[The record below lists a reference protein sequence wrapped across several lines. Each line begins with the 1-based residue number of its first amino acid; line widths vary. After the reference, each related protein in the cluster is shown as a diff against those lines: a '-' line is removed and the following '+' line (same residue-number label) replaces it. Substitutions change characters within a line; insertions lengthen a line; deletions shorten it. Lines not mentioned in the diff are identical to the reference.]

1 MNFIVI
7 LIILLT
13 ILICTL
19 IAVFLLKVKSSSRF
33 TLDIGGGSTPRAS
46 GGVENSSSS
55 HFKPRIIGT
64 GVFAGSV
71 IAALFMRLWNMQVIS
86 SSSYTEQAEKNRTR
100 SISTHAARG
109 RILDRNGAV
118 LVGNRPSLVVIAE
131 QSVLEDE
138 IEMQLLSTLIGIPK
152 AVLRLKIENSLQ
164 GLQRGRVIAVDVSR
178 RVVSYINAHP
188 SLFSGVS
195 IEARSQRSYPLGSLA
210 GQVLGYTGVITSDQ
224 LKSSQDSQD
233 EGKIVYEP
241 GDVVGQSGIEA
252 SYENVLQGIK
262 GEQVVFVDADGN
274 IITQSSSVDAQS
286 GSDVVLT
293 IDAGIQKAAEDSLDA
308 TIKRLQSSGKRDCC
322 AGCAM
327 VMDVTNG
334 EILAMASAPSFSPN
348 MFVGGISS
356 DDWDMLSSKSSHNP
370 LLNRGI
376 AGQYPPASTIKPL
389 SALAALNEGIATPQS
404 SYMCTGYWTGF
415 GSAFGQYCWLHTG
428 HGSMTLQTGI
438 THSCDVVFYEV
449 GKGFF
454 YSSNRDGLQQA
465 FKKWGLGSKF
475 HIDLPGE
482 LQGRIPDEKW
492 KREYFASYP
501 DDAKAWQGGDNTN
514 LAIGQGDLLVTP
526 LQMMCIYAGIANRGT
541 IPQPHLMKSIKSTS
555 NSGSII
561 DYKCSTS
568 ISIDEHDEYM
578 DLVQRGLYGVIYE
591 ESRAQASHFTNM
603 KEKVAGKTGTA
614 ETSHETPTGWFIAYA
629 PYDNPRYV
637 VASVLEN
644 SGYGSEGAMYVVRDI
659 LGAIYHEPDTST
671 LVDKIGAR

>member
-1 MNFIVI
+1 MNFVVI
-7 LIILLT
+7 LIVLLT
-13 ILICTL
+13 VLICAL
-19 IAVFLLKVKSSSRF
+19 MAAFLLKVKSSRRF
-33 TLDIGGGSTPRAS
+33 TLDIGGGTPRAS
-46 GGVENSSSS
+46 GGSENSPSS
-55 HFKPRIIGT
+55 HFKSRINATGIFAGTIIG
-64 GVFAGSV
+64 
-71 IAALFMRLWNMQVIS
+71 ALFMRLWNMQVIS

-118 LVGNRPSLVVIAE
+118 LVGNRPSLVVLAE
-131 QSVLEDE
+131 QSVLDDE
-138 IEMQLLSTLIGIPK
+138 AELQILAALIGIPK
-152 AVLRLKIENSLQ
+152 AVLRLKIEDSSQ

-178 RVVSYINAHP
+178 RVISFINAHP
-188 SLFSGVS
+188 SLFGGVS

-210 GQVLGYTGVITSDQ
+210 GQVLGYTGIITSEQ
-224 LKSSQDSQD
+224 LKASQGNQD
-233 EGKIVYEP
+233 EGKITYEP

-274 IITQSSSVDAQS
+274 IVNHSSSVEAQS

-293 IDAGIQKAAEDSLDA
+293 LDADIQKAAEDSLSS
-308 TIKRLQSSGKRDCC
+308 TIKRLQEHGKPDCFG
-322 AGCAM
+322 GCAIA
-327 VMDVTNG
+327 MDVTNG
-334 EILAMASAPSFSPN
+334 EIIAMASAPSFSPN

-376 AGQYPPASTIKPL
+376 GGQYPSASTIKPL

-415 GSAFGQYCWLHTG
+415 GAAFGQYCWLHTG
-428 HGSMTLQTGI
+428 HGPMTLQTGI

-454 YSSNRDGLQQA
+454 YSSNKDGLQQM
-465 FKKWGLGSKF
+465 FKKWGLGSKSQ
-475 HIDLPGE
+475 IDLPGE
-482 LQGRIPDEKW
+482 LQGRIPDEAW

-526 LQMMCIYAGIANRGT
+526 LQMLCVYAGIANRGS

-561 DYKCSTS
+561 DYKCSTR
-568 ISIDEHDEYM
+568 ISIDEKDEYM
-578 DLVQRGLYGVIYE
+578 DLIQRGLYGVIYE
-591 ESRAQASHFTNM
+591 ESQAQASHFTNM

-629 PYDNPRYV
+629 PYDKPRYV

-644 SGYGSEGAMYVVRDI
+644 SGFGSDGAMYVVRDI
-659 LGAIYHEPDTST
+659 LGALYHEPDTST
-671 LVDKIGAR
+671 MVDTTGAR

>member
-1 MNFIVI
+1 MNFVVI
-7 LIILLT
+7 LIVLLT
-13 ILICTL
+13 VLICAL
-19 IAVFLLKVKSSSRF
+19 MAAFLLKVKSSRRF
-33 TLDIGGGSTPRAS
+33 TLDIGGGTPRAS
-46 GGVENSSSS
+46 GGSENSPSS
-55 HFKPRIIGT
+55 HFKSRINAT
-64 GVFAGSV
+64 GIFAGTV
-71 IAALFMRLWNMQVIS
+71 IGALFMRLWNMQVIS

-118 LVGNRPSLVVIAE
+118 LVGNRPSLVVLAE

-138 IEMQLLSTLIGIPK
+138 AELHILAALIGIPK
-152 AVLRLKIENSLQ
+152 AVLRLKIEDSSQ

-178 RVVSYINAHP
+178 RVVSFINAHP
-188 SLFSGVS
+188 SLFDGVS

-210 GQVLGYTGVITSDQ
+210 GQVLGYTGVITSEQ
-224 LKSSQDSQD
+224 LKASQDNQD
-233 EGKIVYEP
+233 EGKITYEP

-274 IITQSSSVDAQS
+274 IVNHSSSVEAQS

-293 IDAGIQKAAEDSLDA
+293 LDADIQKAAEDSLSS
-308 TIKRLQSSGKRDCC
+308 TIKRLQEHGKPDCFG
-322 AGCAM
+322 GCAIA
-327 VMDVTNG
+327 MDVTNG
-334 EILAMASAPSFSPN
+334 EIIAMASAPSFSPN

-376 AGQYPPASTIKPL
+376 GGQYPSASTIKPL

-415 GSAFGQYCWLHTG
+415 GAAFGQYCWLHTG
-428 HGSMTLQTGI
+428 HGPMTLQTGI

-454 YSSNRDGLQQA
+454 YSSNKDGLQQM
-465 FKKWGLGSKF
+465 FKKWGLGSKSQ
-475 HIDLPGE
+475 IDLPGE
-482 LQGRIPDEKW
+482 LQGRIPDEAW

-526 LQMMCIYAGIANRGT
+526 LQMLCVYAGIANRGS

-561 DYKCSTS
+561 DYKCSTR
-568 ISIDEHDEYM
+568 ISVDEKDEYM
-578 DLVQRGLYGVIYE
+578 DLIQRGLYGVIYE
-591 ESRAQASHFTNM
+591 ESQAQASHFTNM

-629 PYDNPRYV
+629 PYDKPRYV

-644 SGYGSEGAMYVVRDI
+644 SGFGSDGAMYVVRDI
-659 LGAIYHEPDTST
+659 LGALYHEPDTST
-671 LVDKIGAR
+671 MVDTTGAY

>member
-1 MNFIVI
+1 MNFVVI
-7 LIILLT
+7 LIVLLT
-13 ILICTL
+13 VLICAL
-19 IAVFLLKVKSSSRF
+19 MAAFLLKVKSSRRF
-33 TLDIGGGSTPRAS
+33 TLDIGGGTPRAS
-46 GGVENSSSS
+46 GGSENSPSS
-55 HFKPRIIGT
+55 HFKSRINAT
-64 GVFAGSV
+64 GIFAGTV
-71 IAALFMRLWNMQVIS
+71 IGALFMRLWNMQVIS

-118 LVGNRPSLVVIAE
+118 LVGNRPSLVVLAE
-131 QSVLEDE
+131 QSVLDDE
-138 IEMQLLSTLIGIPK
+138 AELQILAALIGIPK
-152 AVLRLKIENSLQ
+152 AVLRLKIEDSSQ

-178 RVVSYINAHP
+178 RVVSFINAHP
-188 SLFSGVS
+188 SLFDGVS

-210 GQVLGYTGVITSDQ
+210 GQVLGYTGVITSEQ
-224 LKSSQDSQD
+224 LKASQDTQD
-233 EGKIVYEP
+233 EGKITYEP

-274 IITQSSSVDAQS
+274 IVNHSSSVEAQS

-293 IDAGIQKAAEDSLDA
+293 LDADIQKAAEDSLSS
-308 TIKRLQSSGKRDCC
+308 TIKRLQEHGKPDCFG
-322 AGCAM
+322 GCAIA
-327 VMDVTNG
+327 MDVTNG
-334 EILAMASAPSFSPN
+334 EIIAMASAPSFSPN
-348 MFVGGISS
+348 VFVGGISS

-376 AGQYPPASTIKPL
+376 GGQYPSASTIKPL

-415 GSAFGQYCWLHTG
+415 GAAFGQYCWLHTG
-428 HGSMTLQTGI
+428 HGPMTLQTGI

-454 YSSNRDGLQQA
+454 YSSNKDGLQQM
-465 FKKWGLGSKF
+465 FKKWGLGSKSQ
-475 HIDLPGE
+475 IDLPGE
-482 LQGRIPDEKW
+482 LQGRIPDEAW

-526 LQMMCIYAGIANRGT
+526 LQMLCVYAGIANRGS

-561 DYKCSTS
+561 DYKCSTR
-568 ISIDEHDEYM
+568 ISVDEKDEYM
-578 DLVQRGLYGVIYE
+578 DLIQRGLYGVIYE
-591 ESRAQASHFTNM
+591 ESQAQASHFTNM

-629 PYDNPRYV
+629 PYDKPRYV

-644 SGYGSEGAMYVVRDI
+644 SGFGSDGAMYVVRDI
-659 LGAIYHEPDTST
+659 LGALYHEPDTST
-671 LVDKIGAR
+671 MVDTTGAR

>member
-1 MNFIVI
+1 MNFVVI
-7 LIILLT
+7 LIVLLT
-13 ILICTL
+13 VLICAL
-19 IAVFLLKVKSSSRF
+19 MAAFLLKVKSSRRF
-33 TLDIGGGSTPRAS
+33 TLDIGGGTPRAS
-46 GGVENSSSS
+46 GGSENSPSS
-55 HFKPRIIGT
+55 HFKSRINAT
-64 GVFAGSV
+64 GIFAGTV
-71 IAALFMRLWNMQVIS
+71 IGALFMRLWNMQVIS

-118 LVGNRPSLVVIAE
+118 LVGNRPSLVVLAE

-138 IEMQLLSTLIGIPK
+138 AELHILAALIGIPK
-152 AVLRLKIENSLQ
+152 AVLRLKIEDSSQ

-178 RVVSYINAHP
+178 RVVSFINAHP
-188 SLFSGVS
+188 SLFDGVS

-210 GQVLGYTGVITSDQ
+210 GQVLGYTGVITSEQ
-224 LKSSQDSQD
+224 LKASQDNQD
-233 EGKIVYEP
+233 EGKITYEP

-274 IITQSSSVDAQS
+274 IVNHSSSVEAQS

-293 IDAGIQKAAEDSLDA
+293 LDADIQKAAEDSLSS
-308 TIKRLQSSGKRDCC
+308 TIKRLQEHGKPDCFG
-322 AGCAM
+322 GCAIA
-327 VMDVTNG
+327 MDVTNG
-334 EILAMASAPSFSPN
+334 EIIAMASAPSFSPN
-348 MFVGGISS
+348 VFVGGISS

-376 AGQYPPASTIKPL
+376 GGQYPSASTIKPL

-415 GSAFGQYCWLHTG
+415 GAAFGQYCWLHTG
-428 HGSMTLQTGI
+428 HGPMTLQTGI

-454 YSSNRDGLQQA
+454 YSSNKDGLQQM
-465 FKKWGLGSKF
+465 FKKWGLGSKSQ
-475 HIDLPGE
+475 IDLPGE
-482 LQGRIPDEKW
+482 LQGRIPDETW

-526 LQMMCIYAGIANRGT
+526 LQMLCVYAGIANRGS

-561 DYKCSTS
+561 DYKCSTR
-568 ISIDEHDEYM
+568 ISVDEKDEYM
-578 DLVQRGLYGVIYE
+578 DLIQRGLYGVIYE
-591 ESRAQASHFTNM
+591 ESQAQASHFTNM

-629 PYDNPRYV
+629 PYDKPRYV

-644 SGYGSEGAMYVVRDI
+644 SGFGSDGAMYVVRDI
-659 LGAIYHEPDTST
+659 LGALYHEPDTST
-671 LVDKIGAR
+671 MVDTTGAH

>member
-1 MNFIVI
+1 MNFVVI
-7 LIILLT
+7 LIVLLT
-13 ILICTL
+13 VLICAL
-19 IAVFLLKVKSSSRF
+19 MAAFLLKVKSSRRF
-33 TLDIGGGSTPRAS
+33 TLDIGGGTPRAS
-46 GGVENSSSS
+46 GGSENSPSS
-55 HFKPRIIGT
+55 HFKSRINATGIFAGTIIG
-64 GVFAGSV
+64 
-71 IAALFMRLWNMQVIS
+71 ALFMRLWNMQVIS

-118 LVGNRPSLVVIAE
+118 LVGNRPSLVVLAE
-131 QSVLEDE
+131 QSVLDDE
-138 IEMQLLSTLIGIPK
+138 AELQILAALIGIPK
-152 AVLRLKIENSLQ
+152 AVLRLKIEDSSQ

-178 RVVSYINAHP
+178 RVVSFINAHP
-188 SLFSGVS
+188 SLFDGVS

-210 GQVLGYTGVITSDQ
+210 GQVLGYTGAITSEQ
-224 LKSSQDSQD
+224 LKASQDNKD
-233 EGKIVYEP
+233 EGKITYEP

-274 IITQSSSVDAQS
+274 IVNHSSSVEAQS

-293 IDAGIQKAAEDSLDA
+293 LDADIQKAAEDSLSS
-308 TIKRLQSSGKRDCC
+308 TIKRLQEHGKPDCFG
-322 AGCAM
+322 GCAIA
-327 VMDVTNG
+327 MDVTNG
-334 EILAMASAPSFSPN
+334 EIIAMASAPSFSPN
-348 MFVGGISS
+348 VFVGGISS

-376 AGQYPPASTIKPL
+376 GGQYPSASTIKPL

-415 GSAFGQYCWLHTG
+415 GAAFGQYCWLHTG
-428 HGSMTLQTGI
+428 HGPMTLQTGI

-454 YSSNRDGLQQA
+454 YSSNKDGLQQM
-465 FKKWGLGSKF
+465 FKKWGLGSKSQ
-475 HIDLPGE
+475 IDLPGE
-482 LQGRIPDEKW
+482 LQGRIPDEAW

-526 LQMMCIYAGIANRGT
+526 LQMLCVYAGIANRGS

-561 DYKCSTS
+561 DYKCSTR
-568 ISIDEHDEYM
+568 ISVDEKDEYM
-578 DLVQRGLYGVIYE
+578 DLIQRGLYGVIYE
-591 ESRAQASHFTNM
+591 ESQAQASHFTNM

-629 PYDNPRYV
+629 PYDKPRYV

-644 SGYGSEGAMYVVRDI
+644 SGFGSDGAMYVVRDI
-659 LGAIYHEPDTST
+659 LGALYHEPDTST
-671 LVDKIGAR
+671 MVDTTGAY

>member
-1 MNFIVI
+1 MNFVVI
-7 LIILLT
+7 LIVLLT
-13 ILICTL
+13 VLICML
-19 IAVFLLKVKSSSRF
+19 MAAFLLKVKSSRRF
-33 TLDIGGGSTPRAS
+33 TLDIGGGTPRAS
-46 GGVENSSSS
+46 GGSENSPSS
-55 HFKPRIIGT
+55 HFKSRINAT
-64 GVFAGSV
+64 GIFAGTV
-71 IAALFMRLWNMQVIS
+71 IGALFIRLWNMQVIS
-86 SSSYTEQAEKNRTR
+86 SASYTEQAEKNRTR

-118 LVGNRPSLVVIAE
+118 LVGNRPSLVVLAE

-138 IEMQLLSTLIGIPK
+138 VELHILATLIGIPQ
-152 AVLRLKIENSLQ
+152 AVLRLKIEDSTQ

-178 RVVSYINAHP
+178 RVVSFINAHS
-188 SLFSGVS
+188 SLFNGVS

-210 GQVLGYTGVITSDQ
+210 GQVLGYTGVITSEQ
-224 LKSSQDSQD
+224 LKASQDNQD
-233 EGKIVYEP
+233 EGKITYEP

-274 IITQSSSVDAQS
+274 IVNHSSSVEAQS

-293 IDAGIQKAAEDSLDA
+293 LDADIQKAAEDSLSS
-308 TIKRLQSSGKRDCC
+308 TIKRLQENGKPECFG
-322 AGCAM
+322 GCAIA
-327 VMDVTNG
+327 MDVTNG
-334 EILAMASAPSFSPN
+334 EIIAMASAPSFSPN

-376 AGQYPPASTIKPL
+376 AGQYPSASTIKPL

-415 GSAFGQYCWLHTG
+415 GAAFGQYCWLHTG
-428 HGSMTLQTGI
+428 HGPMTLQTGI

-454 YSSNRDGLQQA
+454 YSSNKDGLQQTL
-465 FKKWGLGSKF
+465 KKWGLGSKF
-475 HIDLPGE
+475 QIDLPGE
-482 LQGRIPDEKW
+482 LQGRIPDEAW

-501 DDAKAWQGGDNTN
+501 DDAKSWQGGDNTN

-526 LQMMCIYAGIANRGT
+526 LQMLCVYAGIANRGS
-541 IPQPHLMKSIKSTS
+541 IPQPHLMRSIKSTS

-561 DYKCSTS
+561 DYKCSTRAT
-568 ISIDEHDEYM
+568 IDEKDEYM
-578 DLVQRGLYGVIYE
+578 NLVQRGLYGVIYE
-591 ESRAQASHFTNM
+591 ESQAQASHFTNM

-629 PYDNPRYV
+629 PYDKPRYV

-644 SGYGSEGAMYVVRDI
+644 SGFGSDGAMYVVRDI
-659 LGAIYHEPDTST
+659 LGALYHEPDTST
-671 LVDKIGAR
+671 MVDTTGAH

>member
-1 MNFIVI
+1 MNFVVI
-7 LIILLT
+7 LIVLLT
-13 ILICTL
+13 VLICALMT
-19 IAVFLLKVKSSSRF
+19 AFLLKVKSSRRF
-33 TLDIGGGSTPRAS
+33 TLDIGGGTPRAS
-46 GGVENSSSS
+46 GGSENSPSS
-55 HFKPRIIGT
+55 HFKSRINATGIFAGTIIG
-64 GVFAGSV
+64 
-71 IAALFMRLWNMQVIS
+71 ALFMRLWNMQVIS

-118 LVGNRPSLVVIAE
+118 LVGNRPSLVVLAE

-138 IEMQLLSTLIGIPK
+138 AELQILAALIGIPK
-152 AVLRLKIENSLQ
+152 AVLRLKIEDSSQ

-178 RVVSYINAHP
+178 RVVSFINAHP
-188 SLFSGVS
+188 SLFGGVA

-210 GQVLGYTGVITSDQ
+210 GQVLGYTGVITSEQ
-224 LKSSQDSQD
+224 LKASQDNKD
-233 EGKIVYEP
+233 EGKITYEP

-274 IITQSSSVDAQS
+274 IVNHSSSVEAQS

-293 IDAGIQKAAEDSLDA
+293 LDADIQKAAEDSLSS
-308 TIKRLQSSGKRDCC
+308 TIKRLQEHGKPDCFG
-322 AGCAM
+322 GCAIA
-327 VMDVTNG
+327 MDVTNG
-334 EILAMASAPSFSPN
+334 EIIAMASAPSFSPN
-348 MFVGGISS
+348 VFVGGISS

-376 AGQYPPASTIKPL
+376 GGQYPSASTIKPL

-415 GSAFGQYCWLHTG
+415 GAAFGQYCWLHTG
-428 HGSMTLQTGI
+428 HGPMTLQTGI

-454 YSSNRDGLQQA
+454 YSSNKDGLQQM
-465 FKKWGLGSKF
+465 FKKWGLGSKSQ
-475 HIDLPGE
+475 IDLPGE
-482 LQGRIPDEKW
+482 LQGRIPDEAW

-526 LQMMCIYAGIANRGT
+526 LQMLCVYAGIANRGS

-561 DYKCSTS
+561 DYKCSTR
-568 ISIDEHDEYM
+568 ISVDEKDEYM
-578 DLVQRGLYGVIYE
+578 DLIQRGLYGVIYE
-591 ESRAQASHFTNM
+591 ESQAQASHFTNM

-629 PYDNPRYV
+629 PYDKPRYV

-644 SGYGSEGAMYVVRDI
+644 SGFGSDGAMYVVRDI
-659 LGAIYHEPDTST
+659 LGALYHEPDTST
-671 LVDKIGAR
+671 MVDTTGAY

>member
-1 MNFIVI
+1 MNFVVI
-7 LIILLT
+7 LIVLLT
-13 ILICTL
+13 VLICAL
-19 IAVFLLKVKSSSRF
+19 MAAFLLKVKSSRRF
-33 TLDIGGGSTPRAS
+33 TLDIGGGTPRAS
-46 GGVENSSSS
+46 GGSENSPSS
-55 HFKPRIIGT
+55 HFKSRINAT
-64 GVFAGSV
+64 GIFAGTV
-71 IAALFMRLWNMQVIS
+71 IGALFMRLWNMQVIS

-118 LVGNRPSLVVIAE
+118 LVGNRPSLVVLAE

-138 IEMQLLSTLIGIPK
+138 AELHILAALIGIPK
-152 AVLRLKIENSLQ
+152 AVLRLKIEDSSQ

-178 RVVSYINAHP
+178 RVVSFINAHP
-188 SLFSGVS
+188 SLFDGVS

-210 GQVLGYTGVITSDQ
+210 GQVLGYTGVITSEQ
-224 LKSSQDSQD
+224 LKASQDNQD
-233 EGKIVYEP
+233 EGKITYEP

-274 IITQSSSVDAQS
+274 IVNHSSSVEAQS

-293 IDAGIQKAAEDSLDA
+293 LDADIQKAAEDSLSS
-308 TIKRLQSSGKRDCC
+308 TIKRLQEHGKPDCFG
-322 AGCAM
+322 GCAIA
-327 VMDVTNG
+327 MDVTNG
-334 EILAMASAPSFSPN
+334 EIIAMASAPSFSPN
-348 MFVGGISS
+348 VFVGGISS

-376 AGQYPPASTIKPL
+376 GGQYPSASTIKPL

-415 GSAFGQYCWLHTG
+415 GAAFGQYCWLHTG
-428 HGSMTLQTGI
+428 HGPMTLQTGI

-454 YSSNRDGLQQA
+454 YSSNKDGLQQM
-465 FKKWGLGSKF
+465 FKKWGLGSKSQ
-475 HIDLPGE
+475 IDLPGE
-482 LQGRIPDEKW
+482 LQGRIPDEAW

-526 LQMMCIYAGIANRGT
+526 LQMLCVYAGIANRGS

-561 DYKCSTS
+561 DYKCSTR
-568 ISIDEHDEYM
+568 ISVDEKDEYM
-578 DLVQRGLYGVIYE
+578 DMIQRGLYGVIYE
-591 ESRAQASHFTNM
+591 ESQAQASHFTNM

-629 PYDNPRYV
+629 PYDKPRYV

-644 SGYGSEGAMYVVRDI
+644 SGFGSDGAMYVVRDI
-659 LGAIYHEPDTST
+659 LGALYHEPDTST
-671 LVDKIGAR
+671 MVDTTGAY

>member
-1 MNFIVI
+1 MNFVVI
-7 LIILLT
+7 LIVLLT
-13 ILICTL
+13 VLICAL
-19 IAVFLLKVKSSSRF
+19 MAAFLLKVKSSRRF
-33 TLDIGGGSTPRAS
+33 TLDIGGGTPRAS
-46 GGVENSSSS
+46 GGSENSPSS
-55 HFKPRIIGT
+55 HFKSRINAT
-64 GVFAGSV
+64 GIFAGTV
-71 IAALFMRLWNMQVIS
+71 ISALFMRLWNMQVIS

-118 LVGNRPSLVVIAE
+118 LVGNRPSLVVLAE

-138 IEMQLLSTLIGIPK
+138 AELHILAALIGIPK
-152 AVLRLKIENSLQ
+152 AVLRLKIEDSSQ

-178 RVVSYINAHP
+178 RVVSFINAHP
-188 SLFSGVS
+188 SLFDGVS

-210 GQVLGYTGVITSDQ
+210 GQVLGYTGVITSEQ
-224 LKSSQDSQD
+224 LKASQDNQD
-233 EGKIVYEP
+233 EGKITYEP

-274 IITQSSSVDAQS
+274 IVNHSSSVEAQS

-293 IDAGIQKAAEDSLDA
+293 LDAEIQKAAEDSLSS
-308 TIKRLQSSGKRDCC
+308 TIKRLQEHGKPDCFG
-322 AGCAM
+322 GCAIA
-327 VMDVTNG
+327 MDVTNG
-334 EILAMASAPSFSPN
+334 EIIAMASAPSFSPN

-376 AGQYPPASTIKPL
+376 GGQYPSASTIKPL

-415 GSAFGQYCWLHTG
+415 GAAFGQYCWLHTG
-428 HGSMTLQTGI
+428 HGPMTLQTGI

-454 YSSNRDGLQQA
+454 YSSNKDGLQQM
-465 FKKWGLGSKF
+465 FKKWGLGSKSQ
-475 HIDLPGE
+475 IDLPGE
-482 LQGRIPDEKW
+482 LQGRIPDEAW

-526 LQMMCIYAGIANRGT
+526 LQMLCVYAGIANRGS

-561 DYKCSTS
+561 DYKCSTR
-568 ISIDEHDEYM
+568 ISVDEKDEYM
-578 DLVQRGLYGVIYE
+578 DLIQRGLYGVIYE
-591 ESRAQASHFTNM
+591 ESQAQASHFTNM

-629 PYDNPRYV
+629 PYDKPRYV

-644 SGYGSEGAMYVVRDI
+644 SGFGSDGAMYVVRDI
-659 LGAIYHEPDTST
+659 LGALYHEPDTST
-671 LVDKIGAR
+671 MVDTTGAH

>member
-1 MNFIVI
+1 MNFVVI
-7 LIILLT
+7 LIVLLT
-13 ILICTL
+13 VLICAL
-19 IAVFLLKVKSSSRF
+19 MAAFLLKVKSSRRF
-33 TLDIGGGSTPRAS
+33 TLDIGGGTPRAS
-46 GGVENSSSS
+46 GGSENSPSS
-55 HFKPRIIGT
+55 HFKSRINAT
-64 GVFAGSV
+64 GIFAGTV
-71 IAALFMRLWNMQVIS
+71 IGALFMRLWNMQVIS

-118 LVGNRPSLVVIAE
+118 LVGNRPSLVVLAE

-138 IEMQLLSTLIGIPK
+138 AELHILAALIGIPK
-152 AVLRLKIENSLQ
+152 AVLRLKIEDSSQ

-178 RVVSYINAHP
+178 RVVSFINAHP
-188 SLFSGVS
+188 SLFDGVS

-210 GQVLGYTGVITSDQ
+210 GQVLGYTGVITSEQ
-224 LKSSQDSQD
+224 LKASQDNQD
-233 EGKIVYEP
+233 EGKITYEP

-274 IITQSSSVDAQS
+274 IVNHSSSVEAQS

-293 IDAGIQKAAEDSLDA
+293 LDADIQKAAEDSLSS
-308 TIKRLQSSGKRDCC
+308 TMKRLQEHGKPDCFG
-322 AGCAM
+322 GCAIA
-327 VMDVTNG
+327 MDVTNG
-334 EILAMASAPSFSPN
+334 EIIAMASAPSFSPN
-348 MFVGGISS
+348 VFVGGISS

-376 AGQYPPASTIKPL
+376 GGQYPSASTIKPL

-415 GSAFGQYCWLHTG
+415 GAAFGQYCWLHTG
-428 HGSMTLQTGI
+428 HGPMTLQTGI

-454 YSSNRDGLQQA
+454 YSSNKDGLQQM
-465 FKKWGLGSKF
+465 FKKWGLGSKSQ
-475 HIDLPGE
+475 IDLPGE
-482 LQGRIPDEKW
+482 LQGRIPDEAW

-526 LQMMCIYAGIANRGT
+526 LQMLCVYAGIANRGS

-561 DYKCSTS
+561 DYKCSTR
-568 ISIDEHDEYM
+568 ISVDEKDEYM
-578 DLVQRGLYGVIYE
+578 DLIQRGLYGVIYE
-591 ESRAQASHFTNM
+591 ESQAQASHFTNM

-629 PYDNPRYV
+629 PYDKPRYV

-644 SGYGSEGAMYVVRDI
+644 SGFGSDGAMYVVRDI
-659 LGAIYHEPDTST
+659 LGALYHEPDTST
-671 LVDKIGAR
+671 MVDTTGAY

>member
-1 MNFIVI
+1 MNFVVI
-7 LIILLT
+7 LIVLLT
-13 ILICTL
+13 VLICAL
-19 IAVFLLKVKSSSRF
+19 MAAFLLKVKSSRRF
-33 TLDIGGGSTPRAS
+33 TLDIGGGTPRAS
-46 GGVENSSSS
+46 GGSENSPSS
-55 HFKPRIIGT
+55 HFKSRINATGIFAGTIIG
-64 GVFAGSV
+64 
-71 IAALFMRLWNMQVIS
+71 ALFMRLWNMQVIS

-118 LVGNRPSLVVIAE
+118 LVGNRPSLVVLAE
-131 QSVLEDE
+131 QSVLDDE
-138 IEMQLLSTLIGIPK
+138 AELQILAALIGIPK
-152 AVLRLKIENSLQ
+152 AVLRLKIEDSSQ

-178 RVVSYINAHP
+178 RVISFINAHP
-188 SLFSGVS
+188 SLFGGVS

-210 GQVLGYTGVITSDQ
+210 GQVLGYTGIITSEQ
-224 LKSSQDSQD
+224 LKASQGNQD
-233 EGKIVYEP
+233 EGKITYEP

-274 IITQSSSVDAQS
+274 IVNHSSSVEPQS

-293 IDAGIQKAAEDSLDA
+293 LDADIQKAAEDSLSS
-308 TIKRLQSSGKRDCC
+308 TIKRLQEHGKPDCFG
-322 AGCAM
+322 GCAIA
-327 VMDVTNG
+327 MDVTNG
-334 EILAMASAPSFSPN
+334 EIIAMASAPSFSPN

-376 AGQYPPASTIKPL
+376 GGQYPSASTIKPL

-415 GSAFGQYCWLHTG
+415 GAAFGQYCWLHTG
-428 HGSMTLQTGI
+428 HGPMTLQTGI

-454 YSSNRDGLQQA
+454 YSSNKDGLQQM
-465 FKKWGLGSKF
+465 FKKWGLGSKSQ
-475 HIDLPGE
+475 IDLPGE
-482 LQGRIPDEKW
+482 LQGRIPDEAW

-526 LQMMCIYAGIANRGT
+526 LQMLCVYAGIANRGS

-561 DYKCSTS
+561 DYKCSTR
-568 ISIDEHDEYM
+568 ISVDEKDEYM
-578 DLVQRGLYGVIYE
+578 DLIQRGLYGVIYE
-591 ESRAQASHFTNM
+591 ESQAQASHFTNM

-629 PYDNPRYV
+629 PYDKPRYV

-644 SGYGSEGAMYVVRDI
+644 SGFGSDGAMYVVRDI
-659 LGAIYHEPDTST
+659 LGALYHEPDTST
-671 LVDKIGAR
+671 MVDTTGAR

>member
-1 MNFIVI
+1 MNFVVI
-7 LIILLT
+7 LIVLLT
-13 ILICTL
+13 VLICAL
-19 IAVFLLKVKSSSRF
+19 MAAFLLKVKSSRRF
-33 TLDIGGGSTPRAS
+33 TLDIGGGTPRAS
-46 GGVENSSSS
+46 GGSENSPSS
-55 HFKPRIIGT
+55 HFKSRINAT
-64 GVFAGSV
+64 GIFAGTV
-71 IAALFMRLWNMQVIS
+71 IGALFMRLWNMQVIS

-118 LVGNRPSLVVIAE
+118 LVGNRPSLVVLAE

-138 IEMQLLSTLIGIPK
+138 AELHILAALIGIPK
-152 AVLRLKIENSLQ
+152 AVLRLKIEDSSQ

-178 RVVSYINAHP
+178 RVVSFINAHP
-188 SLFSGVS
+188 SLFDGVS

-210 GQVLGYTGVITSDQ
+210 GQVLGYTGVITSEQ
-224 LKSSQDSQD
+224 LKASQDNQD
-233 EGKIVYEP
+233 EGKITYEP

-274 IITQSSSVDAQS
+274 IVNHSSSVEAQS

-293 IDAGIQKAAEDSLDA
+293 LDAEIQKAAEDSLSS
-308 TIKRLQSSGKRDCC
+308 TIKRLQEHGKPDCFG
-322 AGCAM
+322 GCAIA
-327 VMDVTNG
+327 MDVTNG
-334 EILAMASAPSFSPN
+334 EIIAMASAPSFSPN
-348 MFVGGISS
+348 VFVGGISS

-376 AGQYPPASTIKPL
+376 GGQYPSASTIKPL

-415 GSAFGQYCWLHTG
+415 GAAFGQYCWLHTG
-428 HGSMTLQTGI
+428 HGPMTLQTGI

-454 YSSNRDGLQQA
+454 YSSNKDGLQQM
-465 FKKWGLGSKF
+465 FKKWGLGSKSQ
-475 HIDLPGE
+475 IDLPGE
-482 LQGRIPDEKW
+482 LQGRIPDEAW

-526 LQMMCIYAGIANRGT
+526 LQMLCVYAGIANRGS

-561 DYKCSTS
+561 DYKCSTR
-568 ISIDEHDEYM
+568 ISVDEKDEYM
-578 DLVQRGLYGVIYE
+578 DLIQRGLYGVIYE
-591 ESRAQASHFTNM
+591 ESQAQASHFTNM

-629 PYDNPRYV
+629 PYDKPRYV

-644 SGYGSEGAMYVVRDI
+644 SGFGSDGAMYVVRDI
-659 LGAIYHEPDTST
+659 LGALYHEPDTST
-671 LVDKIGAR
+671 MVDTTGAH

>member
-1 MNFIVI
+1 MNFVVI
-7 LIILLT
+7 LIVLLT
-13 ILICTL
+13 VLICAL
-19 IAVFLLKVKSSSRF
+19 MAAFLLKVKSSRRF
-33 TLDIGGGSTPRAS
+33 TLDIGGGTPRAS
-46 GGVENSSSS
+46 GGSENSPSS
-55 HFKPRIIGT
+55 HFKSRINAT
-64 GVFAGSV
+64 GIFAGTV
-71 IAALFMRLWNMQVIS
+71 IGALFMRLWNMQVIS

-118 LVGNRPSLVVIAE
+118 LVGNRPSLVVLAE

-138 IEMQLLSTLIGIPK
+138 AELHILAALIGIPK
-152 AVLRLKIENSLQ
+152 AVLRLKIEDSSQ

-178 RVVSYINAHP
+178 RVVSFINAHP
-188 SLFSGVS
+188 SLFDGVS

-210 GQVLGYTGVITSDQ
+210 GQVLGYTGVITSEQ
-224 LKSSQDSQD
+224 LKASQDNQD
-233 EGKIVYEP
+233 EGKITYEP

-274 IITQSSSVDAQS
+274 IVNHSSSVEAQS

-293 IDAGIQKAAEDSLDA
+293 LDADIQKAAEDSLSS
-308 TIKRLQSSGKRDCC
+308 TIKRLQEHGKPDCFG
-322 AGCAM
+322 GCAIA
-327 VMDVTNG
+327 MDVTNG
-334 EILAMASAPSFSPN
+334 EIIAMASAPSFSPN
-348 MFVGGISS
+348 VFVGGISS

-376 AGQYPPASTIKPL
+376 GGQYPSASTIKPL

-415 GSAFGQYCWLHTG
+415 GAAFGQYCWLHTG
-428 HGSMTLQTGI
+428 HGPMTLQTGI

-454 YSSNRDGLQQA
+454 YFFFKDGLQQM
-465 FKKWGLGSKF
+465 FKKWGLGSKSQ
-475 HIDLPGE
+475 IDLPGE
-482 LQGRIPDEKW
+482 LQGRIPDEAW

-526 LQMMCIYAGIANRGT
+526 LQMLCVYAGIANRGS

-561 DYKCSTS
+561 DYKCSTR
-568 ISIDEHDEYM
+568 ISVDEKDEYM
-578 DLVQRGLYGVIYE
+578 DLIQRGLYGVIYE
-591 ESRAQASHFTNM
+591 ESQAQASHFTNM

-629 PYDNPRYV
+629 PYDKPRYV

-644 SGYGSEGAMYVVRDI
+644 SGFGSDGAMYVVRDI
-659 LGAIYHEPDTST
+659 LGALYHEPDTST
-671 LVDKIGAR
+671 MVDTTGAY

>member
-1 MNFIVI
+1 MNFVVI
-7 LIILLT
+7 LIVLLT
-13 ILICTL
+13 VLICAL
-19 IAVFLLKVKSSSRF
+19 MAAFLLKVKSSRRF
-33 TLDIGGGSTPRAS
+33 TLDIGGGTPRAS
-46 GGVENSSSS
+46 GGSENSPSS
-55 HFKPRIIGT
+55 HFKSRINAT
-64 GVFAGSV
+64 GIFAGTV
-71 IAALFMRLWNMQVIS
+71 IGALFMRLWNMQVIS

-118 LVGNRPSLVVIAE
+118 LVGNRPSLVVLAE

-138 IEMQLLSTLIGIPK
+138 AELHILAALIGIPK
-152 AVLRLKIENSLQ
+152 AVLRLKIEDSSQ

-178 RVVSYINAHP
+178 RVVSFINAHP
-188 SLFSGVS
+188 SLFDGVS

-210 GQVLGYTGVITSDQ
+210 GQVLGYTGVITSEQ
-224 LKSSQDSQD
+224 LKASQDNQD
-233 EGKIVYEP
+233 EGKITYEP

-274 IITQSSSVDAQS
+274 IVNHSSSVEAQS

-293 IDAGIQKAAEDSLDA
+293 LDADIQKAAEDSLSS
-308 TIKRLQSSGKRDCC
+308 TIKRLQEHGKPDCFG
-322 AGCAM
+322 GCAIA
-327 VMDVTNG
+327 MDVTNG
-334 EILAMASAPSFSPN
+334 EIIAMASAPSFSPN
-348 MFVGGISS
+348 VFVGGISS

-376 AGQYPPASTIKPL
+376 GGQYPSASTIKPL

-415 GSAFGQYCWLHTG
+415 GAAFGQYCWLHTG
-428 HGSMTLQTGI
+428 HGPMTLQTGI

-454 YSSNRDGLQQA
+454 YSSNKDGLQQM
-465 FKKWGLGSKF
+465 FKKWGLGSKSQ
-475 HIDLPGE
+475 IDLPGE
-482 LQGRIPDEKW
+482 LQGRIPDEAW

-526 LQMMCIYAGIANRGT
+526 LQMLCVYAGIANRGSV
-541 IPQPHLMKSIKSTS
+541 PQPHLMKSIKSTS

-561 DYKCSTS
+561 DYKCSTR
-568 ISIDEHDEYM
+568 ISVDEKDEYM
-578 DLVQRGLYGVIYE
+578 DLIQRGLYGVIYE
-591 ESRAQASHFTNM
+591 ESQAQASHFTNM

-629 PYDNPRYV
+629 PYDKPRYV

-644 SGYGSEGAMYVVRDI
+644 SGFGSDGAMYVVRDI
-659 LGAIYHEPDTST
+659 LGALYHEPDTST
-671 LVDKIGAR
+671 MVDTTGAY

>member
-1 MNFIVI
+1 MNFVVI
-7 LIILLT
+7 LIVLLT
-13 ILICTL
+13 VLICAL
-19 IAVFLLKVKSSSRF
+19 MAAFLLKVKSSRRF
-33 TLDIGGGSTPRAS
+33 TLDIGGGTPRAS
-46 GGVENSSSS
+46 GGSENSPSS
-55 HFKPRIIGT
+55 HFKSRINATGIFAGTIIG
-64 GVFAGSV
+64 
-71 IAALFMRLWNMQVIS
+71 ALFMRLWNMQVIS

-118 LVGNRPSLVVIAE
+118 LVGNRPSLVVLAE
-131 QSVLEDE
+131 QSVLDDE
-138 IEMQLLSTLIGIPK
+138 AELQILAALIGIPK
-152 AVLRLKIENSLQ
+152 AVLRLKIEDSSQ

-178 RVVSYINAHP
+178 RVISFINAHP
-188 SLFSGVS
+188 SLFGGVS

-210 GQVLGYTGVITSDQ
+210 GQVLGYTGIITSEQ
-224 LKSSQDSQD
+224 LKASQGNQD
-233 EGKIVYEP
+233 EGKITYEP

-274 IITQSSSVDAQS
+274 IVNHSSSVEPQS

-293 IDAGIQKAAEDSLDA
+293 LDADIQKAAEDSLSS
-308 TIKRLQSSGKRDCC
+308 TIKRLQEHGKPDCFG
-322 AGCAM
+322 GCAIA
-327 VMDVTNG
+327 MDVTNG
-334 EILAMASAPSFSPN
+334 EIIAMASAPSFSPN

-376 AGQYPPASTIKPL
+376 GGQYPSASTIKPL

-415 GSAFGQYCWLHTG
+415 GAAFGQYCWLHTG
-428 HGSMTLQTGI
+428 HGAMTLQTGI

-454 YSSNRDGLQQA
+454 YSSNKDGLQQM
-465 FKKWGLGSKF
+465 FKKWGLGSKSQ
-475 HIDLPGE
+475 IDLPGE
-482 LQGRIPDEKW
+482 LQGRIPDEAW

-526 LQMMCIYAGIANRGT
+526 LQMLCVYAGIANRRS

-561 DYKCSTS
+561 DYKCSTR
-568 ISIDEHDEYM
+568 ISIDEKDEYM
-578 DLVQRGLYGVIYE
+578 DLIQRGLYGVIYE
-591 ESRAQASHFTNM
+591 ESQAQASHFTNM

-644 SGYGSEGAMYVVRDI
+644 SGFGSDGAMYVVRDI
-659 LGAIYHEPDTST
+659 LGALYHEPDTST
-671 LVDKIGAR
+671 MVDTTGAY

>member
-1 MNFIVI
+1 MNFVVI
-7 LIILLT
+7 LIVLLT
-13 ILICTL
+13 VLICALMT
-19 IAVFLLKVKSSSRF
+19 AFLLKVKSSRRF
-33 TLDIGGGSTPRAS
+33 TLDIGGGTPRAS
-46 GGVENSSSS
+46 GGSENSPSS
-55 HFKPRIIGT
+55 HFKSRINATGIFAGTIIG
-64 GVFAGSV
+64 
-71 IAALFMRLWNMQVIS
+71 ALFMRLWNMQVIS

-118 LVGNRPSLVVIAE
+118 LVGNRPSLVVLAE

-138 IEMQLLSTLIGIPK
+138 AELQILAALIGIPK
-152 AVLRLKIENSLQ
+152 AVLRLKIEDSSQ

-178 RVVSYINAHP
+178 RVVSFINAHP
-188 SLFSGVS
+188 SLFGGVA

-210 GQVLGYTGVITSDQ
+210 GQVLGYTGIITSEQ
-224 LKSSQDSQD
+224 LKASQDNQD
-233 EGKIVYEP
+233 EGKITYEP

-274 IITQSSSVDAQS
+274 IVNHSSSVEAQS

-293 IDAGIQKAAEDSLDA
+293 LDVDIQKAAEDSLSS
-308 TIKRLQSSGKRDCC
+308 TIKRLQEHGKPDCFG
-322 AGCAM
+322 GCAIA
-327 VMDVTNG
+327 MDVTNG
-334 EILAMASAPSFSPN
+334 EIIAMASAPSFSPN

-376 AGQYPPASTIKPL
+376 GGQYPSASTIKPL
-389 SALAALNEGIATPQS
+389 STLAALNEGIATPQS

-415 GSAFGQYCWLHTG
+415 GAAFGQYCWLHTG
-428 HGSMTLQTGI
+428 HGAMTLQTGI
-438 THSCDVVFYEV
+438 TYSCDVVFYEV

-454 YSSNRDGLQQA
+454 YSSNKDGLQQM
-465 FKKWGLGSKF
+465 FKKWGLGSKSQ
-475 HIDLPGE
+475 IDLPGE
-482 LQGRIPDEKW
+482 LQGRIPDEAW

-526 LQMMCIYAGIANRGT
+526 LQMLCVYAGIANRGS

-561 DYKCSTS
+561 DYKCSTR
-568 ISIDEHDEYM
+568 ISVDEKDEYM
-578 DLVQRGLYGVIYE
+578 DLIQRGLYGVIYE
-591 ESRAQASHFTNM
+591 ESQAQASHFTNM

-629 PYDNPRYV
+629 PYDKPRYV

-644 SGYGSEGAMYVVRDI
+644 SGFGSDGAMYVVRDI
-659 LGAIYHEPDTST
+659 LGALYHEPDTST
-671 LVDKIGAR
+671 MVDTTGAR

>member
-1 MNFIVI
+1 MNFVVI
-7 LIILLT
+7 LIVLLT
-13 ILICTL
+13 VLICAL
-19 IAVFLLKVKSSSRF
+19 MAAFLLKVKSSRRF
-33 TLDIGGGSTPRAS
+33 TLDIGGGTPRAS
-46 GGVENSSSS
+46 GGSENSPSS
-55 HFKPRIIGT
+55 HFKSRINATGIFAGTIIG
-64 GVFAGSV
+64 
-71 IAALFMRLWNMQVIS
+71 ALFMRLWNMQVIS

-118 LVGNRPSLVVIAE
+118 LVGNRPSLVVLAE
-131 QSVLEDE
+131 QSVLDDE
-138 IEMQLLSTLIGIPK
+138 AELQILAALIGIPK
-152 AVLRLKIENSLQ
+152 AVLRLKIEDSSQ

-178 RVVSYINAHP
+178 RVISFINAHP
-188 SLFSGVS
+188 SLFGGVS

-210 GQVLGYTGVITSDQ
+210 GQVLGYTGIITSEQ
-224 LKSSQDSQD
+224 LKASQGNQD
-233 EGKIVYEP
+233 EGKITYEP
-241 GDVVGQSGIEA
+241 SDVVGQSGIEA

-274 IITQSSSVDAQS
+274 IVNHSSSVEPQS

-293 IDAGIQKAAEDSLDA
+293 LDADIQKAAEDSLSS
-308 TIKRLQSSGKRDCC
+308 TIKRLQEHGKPDCFG
-322 AGCAM
+322 GCAIA
-327 VMDVTNG
+327 MDVTNG
-334 EILAMASAPSFSPN
+334 EIIAMASAPSFSPN

-376 AGQYPPASTIKPL
+376 GGQYPSASTIKPL

-415 GSAFGQYCWLHTG
+415 GAAFGQYCWLHTG
-428 HGSMTLQTGI
+428 HGPMTLQTGI

-454 YSSNRDGLQQA
+454 YSSNKDGLQQM
-465 FKKWGLGSKF
+465 FKKWGLGSKSQ
-475 HIDLPGE
+475 IDLPGE
-482 LQGRIPDEKW
+482 LQGRIPDEAW

-526 LQMMCIYAGIANRGT
+526 LQMLCVYAGIANRGS

-561 DYKCSTS
+561 DYKCSTR
-568 ISIDEHDEYM
+568 ISVDEKDEYM
-578 DLVQRGLYGVIYE
+578 DLIQRGLYGVIYE
-591 ESRAQASHFTNM
+591 ESQAQASHFTNM

-629 PYDNPRYV
+629 PYDKPRYV

-644 SGYGSEGAMYVVRDI
+644 SGFGSDGAMYVVRDI
-659 LGAIYHEPDTST
+659 LGALYHEPDTST
-671 LVDKIGAR
+671 MVDTTGAY

>member
-1 MNFIVI
+1 MNFVVI
-7 LIILLT
+7 LIVLLT
-13 ILICTL
+13 VLICAL
-19 IAVFLLKVKSSSRF
+19 MAAFLLKVKSSRRF
-33 TLDIGGGSTPRAS
+33 TLDIGGGTPRAS
-46 GGVENSSSS
+46 GGSENSPSS
-55 HFKPRIIGT
+55 HFKSRINATGIFAGTIIG
-64 GVFAGSV
+64 
-71 IAALFMRLWNMQVIS
+71 ALFMRLWNMQVIS

-118 LVGNRPSLVVIAE
+118 LVGNRPSLVVLAE
-131 QSVLEDE
+131 QSVLDDE
-138 IEMQLLSTLIGIPK
+138 AELQILAALIGIPK
-152 AVLRLKIENSLQ
+152 AVLRLKIEDSSQ

-178 RVVSYINAHP
+178 RVISFINAHP
-188 SLFSGVS
+188 SLFGGVS

-210 GQVLGYTGVITSDQ
+210 GQVLGYTGIITSEQ
-224 LKSSQDSQD
+224 LKASQGNQD
-233 EGKIVYEP
+233 EGKITYEP

-274 IITQSSSVDAQS
+274 IVNHSSSVEAQS

-293 IDAGIQKAAEDSLDA
+293 LDADIQKAAEDSLSS
-308 TIKRLQSSGKRDCC
+308 TIKRLQEHGKPDCFG
-322 AGCAM
+322 GCAIA
-327 VMDVTNG
+327 MDVTNG
-334 EILAMASAPSFSPN
+334 EIIAMASAPSFSPN

-376 AGQYPPASTIKPL
+376 GGQYPSASTIKPL
-389 SALAALNEGIATPQS
+389 STLAALNEGIATPQS

-415 GSAFGQYCWLHTG
+415 GAAFGQYCWLHTG
-428 HGSMTLQTGI
+428 HGAMTLQTGI

-454 YSSNRDGLQQA
+454 YSSNKDGLQQM
-465 FKKWGLGSKF
+465 FKKWGLGSKSQ
-475 HIDLPGE
+475 IDLPGE
-482 LQGRIPDEKW
+482 LQGRIPDEAW

-526 LQMMCIYAGIANRGT
+526 LQMLCVYAGIANRGS

-561 DYKCSTS
+561 DYKCSTR
-568 ISIDEHDEYM
+568 ISIDEKDEYM

-591 ESRAQASHFTNM
+591 ESQAQASHFTNM

-629 PYDNPRYV
+629 PYDKPRYV

-644 SGYGSEGAMYVVRDI
+644 SGFGSDGAMYVVRDI
-659 LGAIYHEPDTST
+659 LGALYHEPDTST
-671 LVDKIGAR
+671 MVDTTGAR

>member
-1 MNFIVI
+1 MNFVVI
-7 LIILLT
+7 LIVLLT
-13 ILICTL
+13 VLICAL
-19 IAVFLLKVKSSSRF
+19 MAAFLLKVKSSRRF
-33 TLDIGGGSTPRAS
+33 TLDIGGGTPRAS
-46 GGVENSSSS
+46 GGSENSPSS
-55 HFKPRIIGT
+55 HFKSRINAT
-64 GVFAGSV
+64 GIFAGTV
-71 IAALFMRLWNMQVIS
+71 IGALFMRLWNMQVIS

-118 LVGNRPSLVVIAE
+118 LVGNRPSLVVLAE

-138 IEMQLLSTLIGIPK
+138 AELHILAALIGIPK
-152 AVLRLKIENSLQ
+152 AVLRLKIEDSSQ

-178 RVVSYINAHP
+178 RVVSFINAHP
-188 SLFSGVS
+188 SLFDGVS

-210 GQVLGYTGVITSDQ
+210 GQVLGYTGVITSEQ
-224 LKSSQDSQD
+224 LKASQDTQD
-233 EGKIVYEP
+233 EGKITYEP

-274 IITQSSSVDAQS
+274 IVNHSSSVEAQS

-293 IDAGIQKAAEDSLDA
+293 LDADIQKAAEDSLSS
-308 TIKRLQSSGKRDCC
+308 TIKRLQEHGKPDCFG
-322 AGCAM
+322 GCAIA
-327 VMDVTNG
+327 MDVTNG
-334 EILAMASAPSFSPN
+334 EIIAMASAPSFSPN

-356 DDWDMLSSKSSHNP
+356 DDWDMLSFKSSHNP

-376 AGQYPPASTIKPL
+376 GGQYPSASTIKPL

-415 GSAFGQYCWLHTG
+415 GAAFGQYCWLHTG
-428 HGSMTLQTGI
+428 HGPMTLQTGI

-454 YSSNRDGLQQA
+454 YSSNKDGLQQM
-465 FKKWGLGSKF
+465 FKKWGLGSKSQ
-475 HIDLPGE
+475 IDLPGE
-482 LQGRIPDEKW
+482 LQGRIPDEAW

-526 LQMMCIYAGIANRGT
+526 LQMLCVYAGIANRGS

-561 DYKCSTS
+561 DYKCSTR
-568 ISIDEHDEYM
+568 ISVDEKDEYM
-578 DLVQRGLYGVIYE
+578 DLIQRGLYGVIYE
-591 ESRAQASHFTNM
+591 ESQAQASHFTNM

-629 PYDNPRYV
+629 PYDKPRYV

-644 SGYGSEGAMYVVRDI
+644 SGFGSDGAMYVVRDI
-659 LGAIYHEPDTST
+659 LGALYHEPDTST
-671 LVDKIGAR
+671 MVDTTGAH

>member
-1 MNFIVI
+1 MNFVVI
-7 LIILLT
+7 LIVLLT
-13 ILICTL
+13 VLICAL
-19 IAVFLLKVKSSSRF
+19 MAAFLLKVKSSRRF
-33 TLDIGGGSTPRAS
+33 TLDIGGGTPRAS
-46 GGVENSSSS
+46 GGSENSPSS
-55 HFKPRIIGT
+55 HFKSRINAT
-64 GVFAGSV
+64 GIFAGTV
-71 IAALFMRLWNMQVIS
+71 IGALFMRLWNMQVIS

-118 LVGNRPSLVVIAE
+118 LVGNRPSLVVLAE

-138 IEMQLLSTLIGIPK
+138 AELHILAALIGIPK
-152 AVLRLKIENSLQ
+152 AVLRLKIEDSSQ

-178 RVVSYINAHP
+178 RVVSFINAHP
-188 SLFSGVS
+188 SLFDGVS

-210 GQVLGYTGVITSDQ
+210 GQVLGYTGIITSEQ
-224 LKSSQDSQD
+224 LKASQGNQD
-233 EGKIVYEP
+233 EGKITYEP

-274 IITQSSSVDAQS
+274 IVNHSSSVEPQS

-293 IDAGIQKAAEDSLDA
+293 LDADIQKAAEDSLSS
-308 TIKRLQSSGKRDCC
+308 TIKRLQEHGKPDCFG
-322 AGCAM
+322 GCAIA
-327 VMDVTNG
+327 MDVTNG
-334 EILAMASAPSFSPN
+334 EIIAMASAPSFSPN

-376 AGQYPPASTIKPL
+376 GGQYPSASTIKPL

-415 GSAFGQYCWLHTG
+415 GAAFGQYCWLHTG
-428 HGSMTLQTGI
+428 HGAMTLQTGI
-438 THSCDVVFYEV
+438 TYSCDVVFYEV

-454 YSSNRDGLQQA
+454 YSSNKDGLQQM
-465 FKKWGLGSKF
+465 FKKWGLGSKSQ
-475 HIDLPGE
+475 IDLPGE
-482 LQGRIPDEKW
+482 LQGRIPDEAW

-526 LQMMCIYAGIANRGT
+526 LQMLCVYAGIANRGS

-561 DYKCSTS
+561 DYKCSTR
-568 ISIDEHDEYM
+568 ISVDEKDEYM
-578 DLVQRGLYGVIYE
+578 DLIQRGLYGVIYE
-591 ESRAQASHFTNM
+591 ESQAQASHFTNM

-629 PYDNPRYV
+629 PYDKPRYV

-644 SGYGSEGAMYVVRDI
+644 SGFGSDGAMYVVRDI
-659 LGAIYHEPDTST
+659 LGALYHEPDTST
-671 LVDKIGAR
+671 MVDTTGVR

>member
-1 MNFIVI
+1 MNFVVI
-7 LIILLT
+7 LIVLLT
-13 ILICTL
+13 VLICALMT
-19 IAVFLLKVKSSSRF
+19 AFLLKVKSSRRF
-33 TLDIGGGSTPRAS
+33 TLDIGGGTPRAS
-46 GGVENSSSS
+46 GGSENSPSS
-55 HFKPRIIGT
+55 HFKSRINATGIFAGTIIG
-64 GVFAGSV
+64 
-71 IAALFMRLWNMQVIS
+71 ALFMRLWNMQVIS

-118 LVGNRPSLVVIAE
+118 LVGNRPSLVVLAE
-131 QSVLEDE
+131 QSVLDDE
-138 IEMQLLSTLIGIPK
+138 AELQILAALIGIPK
-152 AVLRLKIENSLQ
+152 AVLRLKIEDSSQ

-178 RVVSYINAHP
+178 RVISFINAHP
-188 SLFSGVS
+188 SLFGGVS

-210 GQVLGYTGVITSDQ
+210 GQVLGYTGIITSEQ
-224 LKSSQDSQD
+224 LKASQGNQD
-233 EGKIVYEP
+233 EGKITYEP

-274 IITQSSSVDAQS
+274 IVNHSSSVEAQS

-293 IDAGIQKAAEDSLDA
+293 LDADIQKAAEDSLSS
-308 TIKRLQSSGKRDCC
+308 TIKRLQEHGKPDCFG
-322 AGCAM
+322 GCAIA
-327 VMDVTNG
+327 MDVTNG
-334 EILAMASAPSFSPN
+334 EIIAMASAPSFSPN
-348 MFVGGISS
+348 VFVGGISS

-376 AGQYPPASTIKPL
+376 GGQYPSASTIKPL

-415 GSAFGQYCWLHTG
+415 GAAFGQYCWLHTG
-428 HGSMTLQTGI
+428 HGPMTLQTGI

-454 YSSNRDGLQQA
+454 YSSNKDGLQQM
-465 FKKWGLGSKF
+465 FKKWGLGSKSQ
-475 HIDLPGE
+475 IDLPGE
-482 LQGRIPDEKW
+482 LQGRIPDEAW

-526 LQMMCIYAGIANRGT
+526 LQMLCVYAGIANRGS

-561 DYKCSTS
+561 DYKCSTR
-568 ISIDEHDEYM
+568 ISVDEKDEYM
-578 DLVQRGLYGVIYE
+578 DLIQRGLYGVIYE
-591 ESRAQASHFTNM
+591 ESQAQASHFTNM

-629 PYDNPRYV
+629 PYDKPRYV

-644 SGYGSEGAMYVVRDI
+644 SGFGSDGAMYVVRDI
-659 LGAIYHEPDTST
+659 LGALYHEPDTST
-671 LVDKIGAR
+671 MVDTTGAR

>member
-1 MNFIVI
+1 MNFVVI
-7 LIILLT
+7 LIVLLT
-13 ILICTL
+13 VLICAL
-19 IAVFLLKVKSSSRF
+19 MAAFLLKVKSSRRF
-33 TLDIGGGSTPRAS
+33 TLDIGGGTPRAS
-46 GGVENSSSS
+46 GGSENSPSS
-55 HFKPRIIGT
+55 HFKSRINAT
-64 GVFAGSV
+64 GIFAGTV
-71 IAALFMRLWNMQVIS
+71 ISALFMRLWNMQVIS

-118 LVGNRPSLVVIAE
+118 LVGNRPSLVVLAE

-138 IEMQLLSTLIGIPK
+138 AELHILAALIGIPK
-152 AVLRLKIENSLQ
+152 AVLRLKIEDSSQ

-178 RVVSYINAHP
+178 RVVSFINAHP
-188 SLFSGVS
+188 SLFDGVS

-210 GQVLGYTGVITSDQ
+210 GQVLGYTGVITSEQ
-224 LKSSQDSQD
+224 LKASQDNQD
-233 EGKIVYEP
+233 EGKITYEP

-274 IITQSSSVDAQS
+274 IVNHSSSVEAQS

-293 IDAGIQKAAEDSLDA
+293 LDADIQKAAEDSLSS
-308 TIKRLQSSGKRDCC
+308 TIKRLQEHGKPDCFG
-322 AGCAM
+322 GCAIA
-327 VMDVTNG
+327 MDVTNG
-334 EILAMASAPSFSPN
+334 EIIAMASAPSFSPN

-376 AGQYPPASTIKPL
+376 GGQYPSASTIKPL

-415 GSAFGQYCWLHTG
+415 GAAFGQYCWLHTG
-428 HGSMTLQTGI
+428 HGPMTLQTGI

-454 YSSNRDGLQQA
+454 YSSNKDGLQQM
-465 FKKWGLGSKF
+465 FKKWGLGSKSQ
-475 HIDLPGE
+475 IDLPGE
-482 LQGRIPDEKW
+482 LQGRIPDEAW

-526 LQMMCIYAGIANRGT
+526 LQMLCVYAGIANRGS

-561 DYKCSTS
+561 DYKCSTR
-568 ISIDEHDEYM
+568 ISVDEKDEYM
-578 DLVQRGLYGVIYE
+578 DLIQRGLYGVIYE
-591 ESRAQASHFTNM
+591 ESQAQASHFTNM

-644 SGYGSEGAMYVVRDI
+644 SGFGSDGAMYVVRDI
-659 LGAIYHEPDTST
+659 LGALYHEPDTST
-671 LVDKIGAR
+671 MVDTTGAH

>member
-1 MNFIVI
+1 MNFVVI
-7 LIILLT
+7 LIVLLT
-13 ILICTL
+13 VLICAL
-19 IAVFLLKVKSSSRF
+19 MAAFLLKVKSSRRF
-33 TLDIGGGSTPRAS
+33 TLDIGGGTPRAS
-46 GGVENSSSS
+46 GGSENSPSS
-55 HFKPRIIGT
+55 HFKSRINAT
-64 GVFAGSV
+64 GIFAGTV
-71 IAALFMRLWNMQVIS
+71 IGALFMRLWNMQVIS

-118 LVGNRPSLVVIAE
+118 LVGNRPSLVVLAE

-138 IEMQLLSTLIGIPK
+138 AELHILAALIGIPK
-152 AVLRLKIENSLQ
+152 AVLRLKIEDSSQ

-178 RVVSYINAHP
+178 RVVSFINAHP
-188 SLFSGVS
+188 SLFDGVS

-210 GQVLGYTGVITSDQ
+210 GQVLGYTGVITSEQ
-224 LKSSQDSQD
+224 LKASQDNQD
-233 EGKIVYEP
+233 EGKITYEP

-274 IITQSSSVDAQS
+274 IVNHSSSVEAQS

-293 IDAGIQKAAEDSLDA
+293 LDADIQKAAEDSLSS
-308 TIKRLQSSGKRDCC
+308 TMKRLQEHGKPDCFG
-322 AGCAM
+322 GCAIA
-327 VMDVTNG
+327 MDVTNG
-334 EILAMASAPSFSPN
+334 EIIAMASAPSFSPN
-348 MFVGGISS
+348 VFVGGISS

-376 AGQYPPASTIKPL
+376 GGQYPSASTIKPL

-415 GSAFGQYCWLHTG
+415 GAAFGQYCWLHTG
-428 HGSMTLQTGI
+428 HGPMTLQTGI

-454 YSSNRDGLQQA
+454 YSSNKDGLQQM
-465 FKKWGLGSKF
+465 FKKWGLGSKSQ
-475 HIDLPGE
+475 IDLPGE
-482 LQGRIPDEKW
+482 LQGRIPDEAW

-526 LQMMCIYAGIANRGT
+526 LQMLCVYAGIANRGS

-561 DYKCSTS
+561 DYKCSTR
-568 ISIDEHDEYM
+568 ISVDEKDEYM
-578 DLVQRGLYGVIYE
+578 DLIQRGLYGVIYE
-591 ESRAQASHFTNM
+591 ESQAQASHFTNM

-629 PYDNPRYV
+629 PYDKPRYV

-644 SGYGSEGAMYVVRDI
+644 SGFGSNGAMYVVRDI
-659 LGAIYHEPDTST
+659 LGALYHEPDTST
-671 LVDKIGAR
+671 MVDTTGAY

>member
-1 MNFIVI
+1 MNFVVI
-7 LIILLT
+7 LIVLLT
-13 ILICTL
+13 VLICAL
-19 IAVFLLKVKSSSRF
+19 MAAFLLKVKSSRRF
-33 TLDIGGGSTPRAS
+33 TLDIGGGTPRAS
-46 GGVENSSSS
+46 GGSENSPSS
-55 HFKPRIIGT
+55 HFKSRINAT
-64 GVFAGSV
+64 GIFAGTV
-71 IAALFMRLWNMQVIS
+71 IGALFMRLWNMQVIS

-118 LVGNRPSLVVIAE
+118 LVGNRPSLVVLAE

-138 IEMQLLSTLIGIPK
+138 AELHILAALIGIPK
-152 AVLRLKIENSLQ
+152 AVLRLKIEDSSQ

-178 RVVSYINAHP
+178 RVVSFINAHP
-188 SLFSGVS
+188 SLFDGVS

-210 GQVLGYTGVITSDQ
+210 GQVLGYTGVITSEQ
-224 LKSSQDSQD
+224 LKASQDNQD
-233 EGKIVYEP
+233 EGKITYEP

-274 IITQSSSVDAQS
+274 IVNHSSSVEAQS

-293 IDAGIQKAAEDSLDA
+293 LDAEIQKAAEDSLSS
-308 TIKRLQSSGKRDCC
+308 TIKRLQEHGKPDCFG
-322 AGCAM
+322 GCAIA
-327 VMDVTNG
+327 MDVTNG
-334 EILAMASAPSFSPN
+334 EIIAMASAPSFSPN
-348 MFVGGISS
+348 VFVGGISS

-376 AGQYPPASTIKPL
+376 GGQYPSASTIKPL

-415 GSAFGQYCWLHTG
+415 GAAFGQYCWLHTG
-428 HGSMTLQTGI
+428 HGPMTLQTGI

-454 YSSNRDGLQQA
+454 YSSNKDGLQQM
-465 FKKWGLGSKF
+465 FKKWGLGSKSQ
-475 HIDLPGE
+475 IDLPGE
-482 LQGRIPDEKW
+482 LQGRIPDEVW

-526 LQMMCIYAGIANRGT
+526 LQMLCVYAGIANRGS

-561 DYKCSTS
+561 DYKCSTR
-568 ISIDEHDEYM
+568 ISVDEKDEYM
-578 DLVQRGLYGVIYE
+578 DLIQRGLYGVIYE
-591 ESRAQASHFTNM
+591 ESQAQASHFTNM

-629 PYDNPRYV
+629 PYDKPRYV

-644 SGYGSEGAMYVVRDI
+644 SGFGSDGAMYVVRDI
-659 LGAIYHEPDTST
+659 LGALYHEPDTST
-671 LVDKIGAR
+671 MVDTTGAH

>member
-1 MNFIVI
+1 MNFVVLLIV
-7 LIILLT
+7 LLT
-13 ILICTL
+13 VLICAL
-19 IAVFLLKVKSSSRF
+19 MAAFLLKVKSSRRF
-33 TLDIGGGSTPRAS
+33 TLDIGGGTPRAS
-46 GGVENSSSS
+46 GGSENSPSS
-55 HFKPRIIGT
+55 HFKSRINAT
-64 GVFAGSV
+64 GIFAGTV
-71 IAALFMRLWNMQVIS
+71 IGALFMRLWNMQVIS

-118 LVGNRPSLVVIAE
+118 LVGNRPSLVVLAE

-138 IEMQLLSTLIGIPK
+138 AELHILAALIGIPK
-152 AVLRLKIENSLQ
+152 AVLRLKIEDSSQ

-178 RVVSYINAHP
+178 RVVSFINAHP
-188 SLFSGVS
+188 SLFDGVS

-210 GQVLGYTGVITSDQ
+210 GQVLGYTGVITSEQ
-224 LKSSQDSQD
+224 LKASQDNQD
-233 EGKIVYEP
+233 EGKITYEP

-274 IITQSSSVDAQS
+274 IVNHSSSVEAQS

-293 IDAGIQKAAEDSLDA
+293 LDADIQKAAEDSLSS
-308 TIKRLQSSGKRDCC
+308 TIKRLQEHGKPDCFG
-322 AGCAM
+322 GCAIA
-327 VMDVTNG
+327 MDVTNG
-334 EILAMASAPSFSPN
+334 EIIAMASAPSFSPN

-376 AGQYPPASTIKPL
+376 GGQYPSASTIKPL

-415 GSAFGQYCWLHTG
+415 GAAFGQYCWLHTG
-428 HGSMTLQTGI
+428 HGPMTLQTGI
-438 THSCDVVFYEV
+438 THSCDVAFYEV

-454 YSSNRDGLQQA
+454 YSSNKDGLQQM
-465 FKKWGLGSKF
+465 FKKWGLGSKSQ
-475 HIDLPGE
+475 IDLPGE
-482 LQGRIPDEKW
+482 LQGRIPDEAW

-526 LQMMCIYAGIANRGT
+526 LQMLCVYAGIANRGS

-561 DYKCSTS
+561 DYKCSTR
-568 ISIDEHDEYM
+568 ISVDEKDEYM
-578 DLVQRGLYGVIYE
+578 DMIQRGLYGVIYE
-591 ESRAQASHFTNM
+591 ESQAQASHFTNM

-629 PYDNPRYV
+629 PYDKPRYV

-644 SGYGSEGAMYVVRDI
+644 SGFGSDGAMYVVRDI
-659 LGAIYHEPDTST
+659 LGALYHEPDTST
-671 LVDKIGAR
+671 MVDTTGAY

>member
-1 MNFIVI
+1 MNFVVI
-7 LIILLT
+7 LIVLLT
-13 ILICTL
+13 VLICAL
-19 IAVFLLKVKSSSRF
+19 MAAFLLKVKSSHRF
-33 TLDIGGGSTPRAS
+33 TLDIGGGTPRAS
-46 GGVENSSSS
+46 GGSENSPSS
-55 HFKPRIIGT
+55 HFKSRINAT
-64 GVFAGSV
+64 GIFAGTV
-71 IAALFMRLWNMQVIS
+71 IGALFMRLWNMQVIS

-118 LVGNRPSLVVIAE
+118 LVGNRPSLVVLTE
-131 QSVLEDE
+131 QSVLDDE
-138 IEMQLLSTLIGIPK
+138 AELQILAALIGIPK
-152 AVLRLKIENSLQ
+152 AVLRLKIEDSSQ

-178 RVVSYINAHP
+178 RVVSFINAHP
-188 SLFSGVS
+188 SLFDGVS

-210 GQVLGYTGVITSDQ
+210 GQVLGYTGVITSEQ
-224 LKSSQDSQD
+224 LKASQDTQD
-233 EGKIVYEP
+233 EGKITYEP

-274 IITQSSSVDAQS
+274 IVNHSSSVEAQS

-293 IDAGIQKAAEDSLDA
+293 LDADIQKAAEDSLSS
-308 TIKRLQSSGKRDCC
+308 TIKRLQEHGKPDCFG
-322 AGCAM
+322 GCAIA
-327 VMDVTNG
+327 MDVTNG
-334 EILAMASAPSFSPN
+334 EIIAMASAPSFSPN

-376 AGQYPPASTIKPL
+376 GGQYPSASTIKPL
-389 SALAALNEGIATPQS
+389 STLAALNEGIATPQS

-415 GSAFGQYCWLHTG
+415 GAAFGQYCWLHTG
-428 HGSMTLQTGI
+428 HGAMTLQTGI

-454 YSSNRDGLQQA
+454 YSSNKDGLQQM
-465 FKKWGLGSKF
+465 FKKWGLGSKSQ
-475 HIDLPGE
+475 IDLPGE
-482 LQGRIPDEKW
+482 LQGRIPDEAW

-526 LQMMCIYAGIANRGT
+526 LQMLCVYAGIANRGS

-561 DYKCSTS
+561 DYKCSTR
-568 ISIDEHDEYM
+568 ISIDEKDEYM

-591 ESRAQASHFTNM
+591 ESQAQASHFTNM

-644 SGYGSEGAMYVVRDI
+644 SGFGSDGAMYVVRDI
-659 LGAIYHEPDTST
+659 LGALYHEPDTST
-671 LVDKIGAR
+671 MVDTTGAY

>member
-1 MNFIVI
+1 MNFVVI
-7 LIILLT
+7 LIVLLT
-13 ILICTL
+13 VLICAL
-19 IAVFLLKVKSSSRF
+19 MAAFLLKVKSSRRF
-33 TLDIGGGSTPRAS
+33 TLDIGGGTPRAS
-46 GGVENSSSS
+46 GGSENSPSS
-55 HFKPRIIGT
+55 HFKSRINATGIFAGTIIG
-64 GVFAGSV
+64 
-71 IAALFMRLWNMQVIS
+71 ALFMRLWNMQVIS

-118 LVGNRPSLVVIAE
+118 LVGNRPSLVVLAE
-131 QSVLEDE
+131 QSVLDDE
-138 IEMQLLSTLIGIPK
+138 AELQILAALIGIPK
-152 AVLRLKIENSLQ
+152 AVLRLKIEDSSQ

-178 RVVSYINAHP
+178 RVISFINAHP
-188 SLFSGVS
+188 SLFGGVS

-210 GQVLGYTGVITSDQ
+210 GQVLGYTGIITSEQ
-224 LKSSQDSQD
+224 LKASQGNQD
-233 EGKIVYEP
+233 EGKITYEP

-274 IITQSSSVDAQS
+274 IVNHSSSVEAQS

-293 IDAGIQKAAEDSLDA
+293 LDADIQKVAEDSLSS
-308 TIKRLQSSGKRDCC
+308 TIKRLQEHGKPDCFG
-322 AGCAM
+322 GCAIA
-327 VMDVTNG
+327 MDVTNG
-334 EILAMASAPSFSPN
+334 EIIAMASAPSFSPN

-376 AGQYPPASTIKPL
+376 GGQYPSASTIKPL

-415 GSAFGQYCWLHTG
+415 GAAFGQYCWLHTG
-428 HGSMTLQTGI
+428 HGPMTLQTGI

-454 YSSNRDGLQQA
+454 YSSNKDGLQQM
-465 FKKWGLGSKF
+465 FKKWGLGSKSQ
-475 HIDLPGE
+475 IDLPGE
-482 LQGRIPDEKW
+482 LQGRIPDEAW

-526 LQMMCIYAGIANRGT
+526 LQMLCVYAGIANRGS

-561 DYKCSTS
+561 DYKCSTR
-568 ISIDEHDEYM
+568 ISIDEKDEYM

-591 ESRAQASHFTNM
+591 ESQAQASHFTNM

-644 SGYGSEGAMYVVRDI
+644 SGFGSDGAMYVVRDI
-659 LGAIYHEPDTST
+659 LGALYHEPDTST
-671 LVDKIGAR
+671 MVDTTGAH

>member
-1 MNFIVI
+1 MNFVVI
-7 LIILLT
+7 LIVLLT
-13 ILICTL
+13 VLICAL
-19 IAVFLLKVKSSSRF
+19 MAAFLLKVKSSRRF
-33 TLDIGGGSTPRAS
+33 TLDIGGGTPRAS
-46 GGVENSSSS
+46 GGSENSPSS
-55 HFKPRIIGT
+55 HFKSRINATGIFAGTIIG
-64 GVFAGSV
+64 
-71 IAALFMRLWNMQVIS
+71 ALFMRLWNMQVIS

-118 LVGNRPSLVVIAE
+118 LVGNRPSLVVLAE
-131 QSVLEDE
+131 QSVLDDE
-138 IEMQLLSTLIGIPK
+138 AELQILAALIGIPK
-152 AVLRLKIENSLQ
+152 AVLRLKIEDSSQ

-178 RVVSYINAHP
+178 RVISFINAHP
-188 SLFSGVS
+188 SLFGGVS

-210 GQVLGYTGVITSDQ
+210 GQVLGYTGVITSEQ
-224 LKSSQDSQD
+224 LKASQDNKD
-233 EGKIVYEP
+233 EGKITYEP

-274 IITQSSSVDAQS
+274 IVNHSSSVEAQS

-293 IDAGIQKAAEDSLDA
+293 LDADIQKAAEDSLSS
-308 TIKRLQSSGKRDCC
+308 TIKRLQEHGKPDCFG
-322 AGCAM
+322 GCAIA
-327 VMDVTNG
+327 MDVTNG
-334 EILAMASAPSFSPN
+334 EIIAMASAPSFSPN
-348 MFVGGISS
+348 VFVGGISS

-376 AGQYPPASTIKPL
+376 GGQYPSASTIKPL

-415 GSAFGQYCWLHTG
+415 GAAFGQYCWLHTG
-428 HGSMTLQTGI
+428 HGPMTLQTGI

-454 YSSNRDGLQQA
+454 YSSNKDGLQQM
-465 FKKWGLGSKF
+465 FKKWGLGSKSQ
-475 HIDLPGE
+475 IDLPGE
-482 LQGRIPDEKW
+482 LQGRIPDEAW

-526 LQMMCIYAGIANRGT
+526 LQMLCVYAGIANRGS

-561 DYKCSTS
+561 DYKCSTR
-568 ISIDEHDEYM
+568 ISVDEKDEYM
-578 DLVQRGLYGVIYE
+578 DLIQRGLYGVIYE
-591 ESRAQASHFTNM
+591 ESQAQASHFTNM

-644 SGYGSEGAMYVVRDI
+644 SGFGSDGAMYVVRDI
-659 LGAIYHEPDTST
+659 LGALYHEPDTST
-671 LVDKIGAR
+671 MVDTTGAY

>member
-1 MNFIVI
+1 MNFVVI
-7 LIILLT
+7 LIVLLT
-13 ILICTL
+13 VLICALMT
-19 IAVFLLKVKSSSRF
+19 AFLLKVKSSRRF
-33 TLDIGGGSTPRAS
+33 TLDIGGGTPRAS
-46 GGVENSSSS
+46 GGSENSPSS
-55 HFKPRIIGT
+55 HFKSRINATGIFAGTIIG
-64 GVFAGSV
+64 
-71 IAALFMRLWNMQVIS
+71 ALFMRLWNMQVIS

-118 LVGNRPSLVVIAE
+118 LVGNRPSLVVLAE

-138 IEMQLLSTLIGIPK
+138 AELQILAALIGIPK
-152 AVLRLKIENSLQ
+152 AVLRLKIEDSSQ

-178 RVVSYINAHP
+178 RVVSFINAHP
-188 SLFSGVS
+188 SLFGGVA

-210 GQVLGYTGVITSDQ
+210 GQVLGYTGIITSEQ
-224 LKSSQDSQD
+224 LKASQDNQD
-233 EGKIVYEP
+233 EGKITYEP

-274 IITQSSSVDAQS
+274 IVNHSSSVEAQS

-293 IDAGIQKAAEDSLDA
+293 LDVDIQKAAEDSLSS
-308 TIKRLQSSGKRDCC
+308 TIKRLQEHGKPDCFG
-322 AGCAM
+322 GCAIA
-327 VMDVTNG
+327 MDVTNG
-334 EILAMASAPSFSPN
+334 EIIAMASAPSFSPN

-376 AGQYPPASTIKPL
+376 GGQYPSASTIKPL

-415 GSAFGQYCWLHTG
+415 GAAFGQYCWLHTG
-428 HGSMTLQTGI
+428 HGAMTLQTGI

-454 YSSNRDGLQQA
+454 YSSNKDGLQQM
-465 FKKWGLGSKF
+465 FKKWGLGSKSQ
-475 HIDLPGE
+475 IDLPGE
-482 LQGRIPDEKW
+482 LQGRIPDEAW

-526 LQMMCIYAGIANRGT
+526 LQMLCVYAGIANRGS

-561 DYKCSTS
+561 DYKCSTR
-568 ISIDEHDEYM
+568 ISVDEKDEYM
-578 DLVQRGLYGVIYE
+578 DLIQRGLYGVIYE
-591 ESRAQASHFTNM
+591 ESQAQASHFTNM

-629 PYDNPRYV
+629 PYDKPRYV

-644 SGYGSEGAMYVVRDI
+644 SGFGSDGAMYVVRDI
-659 LGAIYHEPDTST
+659 LGALYHEPDTST
-671 LVDKIGAR
+671 MVDTTGAR

>member
-1 MNFIVI
+1 MNFVVI
-7 LIILLT
+7 LIVLLT
-13 ILICTL
+13 VLICAL
-19 IAVFLLKVKSSSRF
+19 MAAFLLKVKSSRRF
-33 TLDIGGGSTPRAS
+33 TLDIGGGTPRAS
-46 GGVENSSSS
+46 GGSENSPSS
-55 HFKPRIIGT
+55 HFKSRINAT
-64 GVFAGSV
+64 GIFAGTV
-71 IAALFMRLWNMQVIS
+71 IGALFMRLWNMQVIS

-118 LVGNRPSLVVIAE
+118 LVGNRPSLVVLAE
-131 QSVLEDE
+131 QSVLDDE
-138 IEMQLLSTLIGIPK
+138 AELQILAALIGIPK
-152 AVLRLKIENSLQ
+152 AVLRLKIEDSSQ

-178 RVVSYINAHP
+178 RVVSFINAHP
-188 SLFSGVS
+188 SLFDGVS

-210 GQVLGYTGVITSDQ
+210 GQVLGYTGVITSEQ
-224 LKSSQDSQD
+224 LKASQDTQD
-233 EGKIVYEP
+233 EGKITYEP

-274 IITQSSSVDAQS
+274 IVNHSSSVEAQS

-293 IDAGIQKAAEDSLDA
+293 LDADIQKAAEDSLSS
-308 TIKRLQSSGKRDCC
+308 TIKRLQEHGKPDCFG
-322 AGCAM
+322 GCAIA
-327 VMDVTNG
+327 MDVTNG
-334 EILAMASAPSFSPN
+334 EIIAMASAPSFSPN

-376 AGQYPPASTIKPL
+376 GGQYPSASTIKPL
-389 SALAALNEGIATPQS
+389 STLAALNEGIATPQS

-415 GSAFGQYCWLHTG
+415 GAAFGQYCWLHTG
-428 HGSMTLQTGI
+428 HGAMTLQTGI

-454 YSSNRDGLQQA
+454 YSSNKDGLQQM
-465 FKKWGLGSKF
+465 FKKWGLGSKSQ
-475 HIDLPGE
+475 IDLPGE
-482 LQGRIPDEKW
+482 LQGRIPDEAW

-526 LQMMCIYAGIANRGT
+526 LQMLCVYAGIANRGS

-561 DYKCSTS
+561 DYKCSTR
-568 ISIDEHDEYM
+568 ISVDEKDEYM
-578 DLVQRGLYGVIYE
+578 DLIQRGLYGVIYE
-591 ESRAQASHFTNM
+591 ESQAQASHFTNM

-629 PYDNPRYV
+629 PYDKPRYV

-644 SGYGSEGAMYVVRDI
+644 SGFGSDGAMYVVRDI
-659 LGAIYHEPDTST
+659 LGALYHEPDTST
-671 LVDKIGAR
+671 MVDTTGAR

>member
-1 MNFIVI
+1 MNFVVI
-7 LIILLT
+7 LIVLLT
-13 ILICTL
+13 VLICAL
-19 IAVFLLKVKSSSRF
+19 MAAFLLKVKSSRRF
-33 TLDIGGGSTPRAS
+33 TLDIGGGTPRAS
-46 GGVENSSSS
+46 GGSENSPSS
-55 HFKPRIIGT
+55 HFKSRINATGIFAGTIIG
-64 GVFAGSV
+64 
-71 IAALFMRLWNMQVIS
+71 ALFMRLWNMQVIS

-118 LVGNRPSLVVIAE
+118 LVGNRPSLVVLAE
-131 QSVLEDE
+131 QSVLDDE
-138 IEMQLLSTLIGIPK
+138 AELQILAALIGIPK
-152 AVLRLKIENSLQ
+152 AVLRLKIEDSSQ

-178 RVVSYINAHP
+178 RVISFINAHP
-188 SLFSGVS
+188 SLFGGVS

-210 GQVLGYTGVITSDQ
+210 GQVLGYTGIITSEQ
-224 LKSSQDSQD
+224 LKASQGNQD
-233 EGKIVYEP
+233 EGKITYEP

-274 IITQSSSVDAQS
+274 IVNHSSSVEAQS

-293 IDAGIQKAAEDSLDA
+293 LDADIQKAAEDSLSS
-308 TIKRLQSSGKRDCC
+308 TIKRLQEHGKPDCFG
-322 AGCAM
+322 GCAIA
-327 VMDVTNG
+327 MDVTNG
-334 EILAMASAPSFSPN
+334 EIIAMASAPSFSPN

-376 AGQYPPASTIKPL
+376 GGQYPSASTIKPL

-415 GSAFGQYCWLHTG
+415 GAAFGQYCWLHTG
-428 HGSMTLQTGI
+428 HGAMTLQTGI

-454 YSSNRDGLQQA
+454 YSSNKDGLQQM
-465 FKKWGLGSKF
+465 FKKWGLGSKSQ
-475 HIDLPGE
+475 IDLPGE
-482 LQGRIPDEKW
+482 LQGRIPDEAW

-526 LQMMCIYAGIANRGT
+526 LQMLCVYAGIANRGS

-561 DYKCSTS
+561 DYKCSTR
-568 ISIDEHDEYM
+568 ISVDEKDEYM
-578 DLVQRGLYGVIYE
+578 DLIQRGLYGVIYE
-591 ESRAQASHFTNM
+591 ESQAQASHFTNM

-629 PYDNPRYV
+629 PYDKPRYV

-644 SGYGSEGAMYVVRDI
+644 SGFGSDGAMYVVRDI
-659 LGAIYHEPDTST
+659 LGALYHEPDTST
-671 LVDKIGAR
+671 MVDTTGAR

>member
-1 MNFIVI
+1 MNFVVI
-7 LIILLT
+7 LIVLLT
-13 ILICTL
+13 VLICAL
-19 IAVFLLKVKSSSRF
+19 MAAFLLKVKSSRRF
-33 TLDIGGGSTPRAS
+33 TLDIGGGTPRAS
-46 GGVENSSSS
+46 GGSENSPSS
-55 HFKPRIIGT
+55 HFKSRINAT
-64 GVFAGSV
+64 GIFAGTV
-71 IAALFMRLWNMQVIS
+71 IGALFMRLWNMQVIS

-118 LVGNRPSLVVIAE
+118 LVGNRPSLVVLAE

-138 IEMQLLSTLIGIPK
+138 AELHILAALIGIPK
-152 AVLRLKIENSLQ
+152 AVLRLKIEDSSQ

-178 RVVSYINAHP
+178 RVVSFINAHP
-188 SLFSGVS
+188 SLFDGVS

-210 GQVLGYTGVITSDQ
+210 GQVLGYTGVITSEQ
-224 LKSSQDSQD
+224 LKASQDNQD
-233 EGKIVYEP
+233 EGKITYEP

-274 IITQSSSVDAQS
+274 IVNHSSSVEAQS

-293 IDAGIQKAAEDSLDA
+293 LDADIQKAAEDSLSS
-308 TIKRLQSSGKRDCC
+308 TMKRLQEHGKPDCFG
-322 AGCAM
+322 GCAIA
-327 VMDVTNG
+327 MDVTNG
-334 EILAMASAPSFSPN
+334 EIIAMASAPSFSPN
-348 MFVGGISS
+348 VFVGGISS

-376 AGQYPPASTIKPL
+376 GGQYPSASTIKPL

-415 GSAFGQYCWLHTG
+415 GAAFGQYCWLHTG
-428 HGSMTLQTGI
+428 HGPMTLQTGI

-454 YSSNRDGLQQA
+454 YSSNKDGLQQM
-465 FKKWGLGSKF
+465 FKKWGLGSKSQ
-475 HIDLPGE
+475 IDLPGE
-482 LQGRIPDEKW
+482 LQGRIPDEAW

-526 LQMMCIYAGIANRGT
+526 LQMLCVYAGIANRGS

-561 DYKCSTS
+561 DYKCSTR
-568 ISIDEHDEYM
+568 ISVDEKDEYM
-578 DLVQRGLYGVIYE
+578 DLIQRGLYGVIYE
-591 ESRAQASHFTNM
+591 ESQAQASHFTNM

-629 PYDNPRYV
+629 PYDKPRYV

-644 SGYGSEGAMYVVRDI
+644 SGFGSDGAMYVVRDI
-659 LGAIYHEPDTST
+659 LGALYHEPDTST
-671 LVDKIGAR
+671 MVDTTGAR

>member
-1 MNFIVI
+1 MNFVVI
-7 LIILLT
+7 LIVLLT
-13 ILICTL
+13 VLICAL
-19 IAVFLLKVKSSSRF
+19 MAAFLLKVKSSRRF
-33 TLDIGGGSTPRAS
+33 TLDIGGGTPRAS
-46 GGVENSSSS
+46 GGSENSPSS
-55 HFKPRIIGT
+55 HFKSRINAT
-64 GVFAGSV
+64 GIFAGTV
-71 IAALFMRLWNMQVIS
+71 IGALFMRLWNMQVIS

-118 LVGNRPSLVVIAE
+118 LVGNRPSLVVLAE

-138 IEMQLLSTLIGIPK
+138 AELHILAALIGIPK
-152 AVLRLKIENSLQ
+152 AVLRLKIEDSSQ

-178 RVVSYINAHP
+178 RVVSFINAHP
-188 SLFSGVS
+188 SLFDGVS

-210 GQVLGYTGVITSDQ
+210 GQVLGYTGVITSEQ
-224 LKSSQDSQD
+224 LKASQDNQD
-233 EGKIVYEP
+233 EGKITYEP

-274 IITQSSSVDAQS
+274 IVNHSSSVEAQS

-293 IDAGIQKAAEDSLDA
+293 LDADIQKAAEDSLSS
-308 TIKRLQSSGKRDCC
+308 TIKRLQEHGKPDCFG
-322 AGCAM
+322 GCAIA
-327 VMDVTNG
+327 MDVTNG
-334 EILAMASAPSFSPN
+334 EIIAMASAPSFSPN

-376 AGQYPPASTIKPL
+376 GGQYPSASTIKPL

-415 GSAFGQYCWLHTG
+415 GAAFGQYCWLHTG
-428 HGSMTLQTGI
+428 HGAMTLQTGI

-454 YSSNRDGLQQA
+454 YSSNKDGLQQM
-465 FKKWGLGSKF
+465 FKKWGLGSKSQ
-475 HIDLPGE
+475 IDLPGE
-482 LQGRIPDEKW
+482 LQGRIPDEAW

-526 LQMMCIYAGIANRGT
+526 LQMLCVYAGIANRGS

-561 DYKCSTS
+561 DYKCSTR
-568 ISIDEHDEYM
+568 ISVDEKDEYM

-591 ESRAQASHFTNM
+591 ESQAQASHFTNM

-629 PYDNPRYV
+629 PYDKPRYV

-644 SGYGSEGAMYVVRDI
+644 SGFGSDGAMYVVRDI
-659 LGAIYHEPDTST
+659 LGALYHEPDTST
-671 LVDKIGAR
+671 MVDTTGAH

>member
-1 MNFIVI
+1 MNFVVI
-7 LIILLT
+7 LIVLLT
-13 ILICTL
+13 VLICAL
-19 IAVFLLKVKSSSRF
+19 MAAFLLKVKSSRRF
-33 TLDIGGGSTPRAS
+33 TLDIGGGTPRAS
-46 GGVENSSSS
+46 GGSENSPSS
-55 HFKPRIIGT
+55 HFKSRINATGIFAGTIIG
-64 GVFAGSV
+64 
-71 IAALFMRLWNMQVIS
+71 ALFMRLWNMQVIS

-118 LVGNRPSLVVIAE
+118 LVGNRPSLVVLAE
-131 QSVLEDE
+131 QSVLDDE
-138 IEMQLLSTLIGIPK
+138 AELQILAALIGIPK
-152 AVLRLKIENSLQ
+152 AVLRLKIEDSSQ

-178 RVVSYINAHP
+178 RVISFINAHP
-188 SLFSGVS
+188 SLFGGVS

-210 GQVLGYTGVITSDQ
+210 GQVLGYTGIITSEQ
-224 LKSSQDSQD
+224 LKASQGNQD
-233 EGKIVYEP
+233 EGKITYEP

-274 IITQSSSVDAQS
+274 IVNHSSSVEAQS

-293 IDAGIQKAAEDSLDA
+293 LDADIQKAAEDSLSS
-308 TIKRLQSSGKRDCC
+308 TIKRLQEHGKPDCFG
-322 AGCAM
+322 GCAIA
-327 VMDVTNG
+327 MDVTNG
-334 EILAMASAPSFSPN
+334 EIIAMASAPSFSPN

-376 AGQYPPASTIKPL
+376 GGQYPSASTIKPL

-415 GSAFGQYCWLHTG
+415 GAAFGQYCWLHTG
-428 HGSMTLQTGI
+428 HGPMTLQTGI

-454 YSSNRDGLQQA
+454 YSSNKDGLQQM
-465 FKKWGLGSKF
+465 FKKWGLGSKSQ
-475 HIDLPGE
+475 IDLPGE
-482 LQGRIPDEKW
+482 LQGRIPDEAW

-526 LQMMCIYAGIANRGT
+526 LQMLCVYAGIANRGS

-561 DYKCSTS
+561 DYKCSTR
-568 ISIDEHDEYM
+568 ISIDEKDEYM

-591 ESRAQASHFTNM
+591 ESQAQASHFTNM

-644 SGYGSEGAMYVVRDI
+644 SGFGSDGAMYVVRDI
-659 LGAIYHEPDTST
+659 LGALYHEPDTST
-671 LVDKIGAR
+671 MVDTTGAH

>member
-1 MNFIVI
+1 MNFVVI
-7 LIILLT
+7 LIVLLT
-13 ILICTL
+13 VLICAL
-19 IAVFLLKVKSSSRF
+19 MAAFLLKVKSSRRF
-33 TLDIGGGSTPRAS
+33 TLDIGGGTPRAS
-46 GGVENSSSS
+46 GGSEYSPSS
-55 HFKPRIIGT
+55 HFKSRINAT
-64 GVFAGSV
+64 GIFAGTV
-71 IAALFMRLWNMQVIS
+71 IGALFMRLWNMQVIS

-118 LVGNRPSLVVIAE
+118 LVGNRPSLVVLAE

-138 IEMQLLSTLIGIPK
+138 AELHILAALIGIPK
-152 AVLRLKIENSLQ
+152 AVLRLKIEDSSQ

-178 RVVSYINAHP
+178 RVVSFINAHP
-188 SLFSGVS
+188 SLFDGVS

-210 GQVLGYTGVITSDQ
+210 GQVLGYTGVITSEQ
-224 LKSSQDSQD
+224 LKASQDTQD
-233 EGKIVYEP
+233 EGKITYEP

-274 IITQSSSVDAQS
+274 IVNHSSSVEAQS

-293 IDAGIQKAAEDSLDA
+293 LDADIQKAAEDSLSS
-308 TIKRLQSSGKRDCC
+308 TIKRLQEHGKPDCFG
-322 AGCAM
+322 GCAIA
-327 VMDVTNG
+327 MDVTNG
-334 EILAMASAPSFSPN
+334 EIIAMASAPSFSPN

-376 AGQYPPASTIKPL
+376 GGQYPSASTIKPL

-415 GSAFGQYCWLHTG
+415 GAAFGQYCWLHTG
-428 HGSMTLQTGI
+428 HGPMTLQTGI

-454 YSSNRDGLQQA
+454 YSSNKDGLQQM
-465 FKKWGLGSKF
+465 FKKWGLGSKSQ
-475 HIDLPGE
+475 IDLPGE
-482 LQGRIPDEKW
+482 LQGRIPDEAW

-526 LQMMCIYAGIANRGT
+526 LQMLCVYAGIANRGS

-561 DYKCSTS
+561 DYKCSTR
-568 ISIDEHDEYM
+568 ISVDEKDEYM
-578 DLVQRGLYGVIYE
+578 DLIQRGLYGVIYE
-591 ESRAQASHFTNM
+591 ESQAQASHFTNM

-629 PYDNPRYV
+629 PYDKPRYV

-644 SGYGSEGAMYVVRDI
+644 SGFGSDGAMYVVRDI
-659 LGAIYHEPDTST
+659 LGALYHEPDTST
-671 LVDKIGAR
+671 MVDTTGAH

>member
-1 MNFIVI
+1 MNFVVI
-7 LIILLT
+7 LIVLLT
-13 ILICTL
+13 VLICAL
-19 IAVFLLKVKSSSRF
+19 MAAFLLKVKSSRRF
-33 TLDIGGGSTPRAS
+33 TLDIGGGTPRAS
-46 GGVENSSSS
+46 GGSENSPSS
-55 HFKPRIIGT
+55 HFKSRINATGIFAGTIIG
-64 GVFAGSV
+64 
-71 IAALFMRLWNMQVIS
+71 ALFMRLWNMQVIS

-118 LVGNRPSLVVIAE
+118 LVGNRPSLVVLAE
-131 QSVLEDE
+131 QSVLDDE
-138 IEMQLLSTLIGIPK
+138 AELQILAALIGIPK
-152 AVLRLKIENSLQ
+152 AVLRLKIEDSSQ

-178 RVVSYINAHP
+178 RVISFINAHP
-188 SLFSGVS
+188 SLFGGVS

-210 GQVLGYTGVITSDQ
+210 GQVLGYTGIITSEQ
-224 LKSSQDSQD
+224 LKASQGNQD
-233 EGKIVYEP
+233 EGKITYEP

-274 IITQSSSVDAQS
+274 IVNHSSSVEPQS

-293 IDAGIQKAAEDSLDA
+293 LDADIQKAAEDSLSS
-308 TIKRLQSSGKRDCC
+308 TIKRLQEHGKPDCFG
-322 AGCAM
+322 GCAIA
-327 VMDVTNG
+327 MDVTNG
-334 EILAMASAPSFSPN
+334 EIIAMASAPSFSPN

-376 AGQYPPASTIKPL
+376 GGQYPSASTIKPL

-415 GSAFGQYCWLHTG
+415 GAAFGQYCWLHTG
-428 HGSMTLQTGI
+428 HGPMTLQTGI

-454 YSSNRDGLQQA
+454 YSSNKDGLQQM
-465 FKKWGLGSKF
+465 FKKWGLGSKSQ
-475 HIDLPGE
+475 IDLPGE
-482 LQGRIPDEKW
+482 LQGRIPDEAW

-526 LQMMCIYAGIANRGT
+526 LQMLCVYAGIANRGS

-561 DYKCSTS
+561 DYKCSTR
-568 ISIDEHDEYM
+568 ISVDEKDECM
-578 DLVQRGLYGVIYE
+578 DLIQRGLYGVIYE
-591 ESRAQASHFTNM
+591 ESQAQASHFTNM

-629 PYDNPRYV
+629 PYDKPRYV

-644 SGYGSEGAMYVVRDI
+644 SGFGSDGAMYVVRDI
-659 LGAIYHEPDTST
+659 LGALYHEPDTST
-671 LVDKIGAR
+671 MVDTTGAR

>member
-1 MNFIVI
+1 MNFVVI
-7 LIILLT
+7 LIVLLT
-13 ILICTL
+13 VLICAL
-19 IAVFLLKVKSSSRF
+19 MAAFLLKVKSSRRF
-33 TLDIGGGSTPRAS
+33 TLDIGGGTPRAS
-46 GGVENSSSS
+46 GGSENSPSS
-55 HFKPRIIGT
+55 HFKSRINATGIFAGTIIG
-64 GVFAGSV
+64 
-71 IAALFMRLWNMQVIS
+71 ALFMRLWNMQVIS

-118 LVGNRPSLVVIAE
+118 LVGNRPSLVVLAE
-131 QSVLEDE
+131 QSVLDDE
-138 IEMQLLSTLIGIPK
+138 AELQILAALIGIPK
-152 AVLRLKIENSLQ
+152 AVLRLKIEDSSQ

-178 RVVSYINAHP
+178 RVISFINAHP
-188 SLFSGVS
+188 SLFDGVS

-210 GQVLGYTGVITSDQ
+210 GQVLGYTGVITSEQ
-224 LKSSQDSQD
+224 LKASQDNQD
-233 EGKIVYEP
+233 EGKITYEP

-274 IITQSSSVDAQS
+274 IVNHSSSVEAQS

-293 IDAGIQKAAEDSLDA
+293 LDADIQKAAEDSLSS
-308 TIKRLQSSGKRDCC
+308 TIKRLQEHGKLDCFG
-322 AGCAM
+322 GCAIA
-327 VMDVTNG
+327 MDVTNG
-334 EILAMASAPSFSPN
+334 EIIAMASAPSFSPN

-376 AGQYPPASTIKPL
+376 GGQYPSASTIKPL

-415 GSAFGQYCWLHTG
+415 GAAFGQYCWLHTG
-428 HGSMTLQTGI
+428 HGPMTLQTGI

-454 YSSNRDGLQQA
+454 YSSNKDGLQQM
-465 FKKWGLGSKF
+465 FKKWGLGSKSQ
-475 HIDLPGE
+475 IDLPGE
-482 LQGRIPDEKW
+482 LQGRIPDEAW

-526 LQMMCIYAGIANRGT
+526 LQMLCVYAGIANRGS

-561 DYKCSTS
+561 DYKCSTR
-568 ISIDEHDEYM
+568 ISVDEKDEYM
-578 DLVQRGLYGVIYE
+578 DLIQRGLYGVIYE
-591 ESRAQASHFTNM
+591 ESQAQASHFTNM

-629 PYDNPRYV
+629 PYDKPRYV

-644 SGYGSEGAMYVVRDI
+644 SGFGSDGAMYVVRDI
-659 LGAIYHEPDTST
+659 LGALYHEPDTST
-671 LVDKIGAR
+671 MVDTTGAH

>member
-1 MNFIVI
+1 MNFVVI
-7 LIILLT
+7 LIVLLT
-13 ILICTL
+13 VLICAL
-19 IAVFLLKVKSSSRF
+19 MAAFLLKVKSSRRF
-33 TLDIGGGSTPRAS
+33 TLDIGGGTPRAS
-46 GGVENSSSS
+46 GGSENSPSS
-55 HFKPRIIGT
+55 HFKSRINAT
-64 GVFAGSV
+64 GIFAGTV
-71 IAALFMRLWNMQVIS
+71 IGALFMRLWNMQVIS

-118 LVGNRPSLVVIAE
+118 LVGNRPSLVVLAE

-138 IEMQLLSTLIGIPK
+138 AELHILAALIGIPK
-152 AVLRLKIENSLQ
+152 AVLRLKIEDSSQ

-178 RVVSYINAHP
+178 RVVSFINAHP
-188 SLFSGVS
+188 SLFDGVS

-210 GQVLGYTGVITSDQ
+210 GQVLGYTGVITSEQ
-224 LKSSQDSQD
+224 LKASQDNQD
-233 EGKIVYEP
+233 EGKITYEP

-274 IITQSSSVDAQS
+274 IVNHSSSVEAQS

-293 IDAGIQKAAEDSLDA
+293 LDAEIQKAAEDSLSS
-308 TIKRLQSSGKRDCC
+308 TIKRLQEHGKPDCFG
-322 AGCAM
+322 GCAIA
-327 VMDVTNG
+327 MDVTNG
-334 EILAMASAPSFSPN
+334 EIIAMASAPSFSPN
-348 MFVGGISS
+348 VFVGGISS

-376 AGQYPPASTIKPL
+376 GGQYPSASTIKPL

-415 GSAFGQYCWLHTG
+415 GAAFGQYCWLHTG
-428 HGSMTLQTGI
+428 HGPMTLQTGI

-454 YSSNRDGLQQA
+454 YSSNKDGLQQM
-465 FKKWGLGSKF
+465 FKKWGLGSKSQ
-475 HIDLPGE
+475 IDLPGE
-482 LQGRIPDEKW
+482 LQGRIPDEAW

-526 LQMMCIYAGIANRGT
+526 LQMLCVYAGIANRGS

-561 DYKCSTS
+561 DYKCSTR
-568 ISIDEHDEYM
+568 ISVDEKDEYM
-578 DLVQRGLYGVIYE
+578 DLIQRGLYGVIYE
-591 ESRAQASHFTNM
+591 ESQAQASHFTNM

-629 PYDNPRYV
+629 PYDKPRYV

-644 SGYGSEGAMYVVRDI
+644 SGFGSDGAMYVVRDI
-659 LGAIYHEPDTST
+659 LGALYHEPDTST
-671 LVDKIGAR
+671 MVDTTGAY

>member
-1 MNFIVI
+1 MNFVVI
-7 LIILLT
+7 LIVLLT
-13 ILICTL
+13 VLICAL
-19 IAVFLLKVKSSSRF
+19 MAAFLLKVKSSRRF
-33 TLDIGGGSTPRAS
+33 TLDIGGGTPRAS
-46 GGVENSSSS
+46 GGSENSPSS
-55 HFKPRIIGT
+55 HFKSRINATGIFAGTIIG
-64 GVFAGSV
+64 
-71 IAALFMRLWNMQVIS
+71 ALFMRLWNMQVIS

-118 LVGNRPSLVVIAE
+118 LVGNRPSLVVLAE
-131 QSVLEDE
+131 QSVLDDE
-138 IEMQLLSTLIGIPK
+138 AELQILAALIGIPK
-152 AVLRLKIENSLQ
+152 AVLRLKIEDSSQ

-178 RVVSYINAHP
+178 RVISFINAHP
-188 SLFSGVS
+188 SLFGGVS

-210 GQVLGYTGVITSDQ
+210 GQVLGYTGIITSEQ
-224 LKSSQDSQD
+224 LKASQGNQD
-233 EGKIVYEP
+233 EGKITYEP

-274 IITQSSSVDAQS
+274 IVNHSSSVEAQS

-293 IDAGIQKAAEDSLDA
+293 LDAEIQKAAEDSLSS
-308 TIKRLQSSGKRDCC
+308 TIKRLQEHGKPDCFG
-322 AGCAM
+322 GCAIA
-327 VMDVTNG
+327 MDVTNG
-334 EILAMASAPSFSPN
+334 EIIAMASAPSFSPN

-376 AGQYPPASTIKPL
+376 GGQYPSASTIKPL

-415 GSAFGQYCWLHTG
+415 GAAFGQYCWLHTG
-428 HGSMTLQTGI
+428 HGPMTLQTGI

-454 YSSNRDGLQQA
+454 YSSNKDGLQQM
-465 FKKWGLGSKF
+465 FKKWGLGSKSQ
-475 HIDLPGE
+475 IDLPGE
-482 LQGRIPDEKW
+482 LQGRIPDEAW

-526 LQMMCIYAGIANRGT
+526 LQMLCVYAGIANRGS

-561 DYKCSTS
+561 DYKCSTR
-568 ISIDEHDEYM
+568 ISVDEKDEYM
-578 DLVQRGLYGVIYE
+578 DLIQRGLYGVIYE
-591 ESRAQASHFTNM
+591 ESQAQASHFTNM

-629 PYDNPRYV
+629 PYDKPRYV

-644 SGYGSEGAMYVVRDI
+644 SGFGSDGAMYVVRDI
-659 LGAIYHEPDTST
+659 LGALYHEPDTST
-671 LVDKIGAR
+671 MVDTTGAY

>member
-1 MNFIVI
+1 MNFVVI
-7 LIILLT
+7 LIVLLT
-13 ILICTL
+13 VLICAL
-19 IAVFLLKVKSSSRF
+19 MAAFLLKVKSSRRF
-33 TLDIGGGSTPRAS
+33 TLDIGGGTPRAS
-46 GGVENSSSS
+46 GGSENSPSS
-55 HFKPRIIGT
+55 HFKSRINATGIFAGTIIG
-64 GVFAGSV
+64 
-71 IAALFMRLWNMQVIS
+71 ALFMRLWNMQVIS

-118 LVGNRPSLVVIAE
+118 LVGNRPSLVVLAE
-131 QSVLEDE
+131 QSVLDDE
-138 IEMQLLSTLIGIPK
+138 AELQILAALIGIPK
-152 AVLRLKIENSLQ
+152 AVLRLKIENSSQ

-178 RVVSYINAHP
+178 RVISFINAHP
-188 SLFSGVS
+188 SLFGGVS

-210 GQVLGYTGVITSDQ
+210 GQVLGYTGIITSEQ
-224 LKSSQDSQD
+224 LKASQGNQD
-233 EGKIVYEP
+233 EGKITYEP

-274 IITQSSSVDAQS
+274 IVNHSSSVEAQS

-293 IDAGIQKAAEDSLDA
+293 LDADIQKAAEDSLSS
-308 TIKRLQSSGKRDCC
+308 TIKRLQEHGKPDCFG
-322 AGCAM
+322 GCAIA
-327 VMDVTNG
+327 MDVTNG
-334 EILAMASAPSFSPN
+334 EIIAMASAPSFSPN

-376 AGQYPPASTIKPL
+376 GGQYPSASTIKPL

-415 GSAFGQYCWLHTG
+415 GAAFGQYCWLHTG
-428 HGSMTLQTGI
+428 HGPMTLQTGI

-454 YSSNRDGLQQA
+454 YSSNKDGLQQM
-465 FKKWGLGSKF
+465 FKKWGLGSKSQ
-475 HIDLPGE
+475 IDLPGE
-482 LQGRIPDEKW
+482 LQGRIPDEAW

-526 LQMMCIYAGIANRGT
+526 LQMLCVYAGIANRGS

-561 DYKCSTS
+561 DYKCSTR
-568 ISIDEHDEYM
+568 ISVDEKDEYM
-578 DLVQRGLYGVIYE
+578 DLIQRGLYGVIYE
-591 ESRAQASHFTNM
+591 ESQAQASHFTNM

-629 PYDNPRYV
+629 PYDKPRYV

-644 SGYGSEGAMYVVRDI
+644 SGFGSDGAMYVVRDI
-659 LGAIYHEPDTST
+659 LGALYHEPDTST
-671 LVDKIGAR
+671 MVDTTGAY